1 MLSVAVMTHTV
12 ILMAMPR
19 TKATQATKATNTQT
33 SMPAQT
39 TPTTNH
45 PDWQTVSRIVYPTLD
60 QDLTMPL
67 YVIEWTRPH
76 MGEGTLDP
84 HKDFVSLDFDN
95 MTKSNFRNLLE
106 DTTHTRPADSNQ
118 GIFTVNGRDSLT
130 VASGRHVSLC
140 TFFNAFPA
148 GYWRRW
154 THVETVR
161 FTARAKGRG
170 TIMLFR
176 SSGRGLFEPA
186 GTIPVNSTTKFTDIT
201 ADLAMTGLMDGGFFW
216 FDAKSDTDSTLTIES
231 AAWNVPV
238 AARREHDGKLSIAI
252 TTFNRAPYC
261 LNQLKAIASDTNV
274 RSRLDTI
281 YCTDQGTDLV
291 RDQPDFAAVA
301 ADLGSQ
307 LTYIRQTNMG
317 GSGGFA
323 RGMYETVKSGT
334 SDYTLL
340 LDDDAISEPE
350 SIMRAVQFADYCT
363 RPTIVGGGMFHLDN
377 RTMLYTLGERY
388 NRASYWTQPAAGLEY
403 NHDFATQPLRD
414 SPKLHR
420 RADSDFNGWWMCLIP
435 RVIMED
441 IGLAQP
447 LFIKFDDVDYGLRA
461 QEHGYNTVCLPGVA
475 VWHQAWHAKDPSRT
489 WEGYYLY
496 RNHWICSLLHCDQ
509 PSWHFLYGMLFDD
522 AKAGVELVYSA
533 MHLHHLA
540 LRDIMR
546 GPDYIADTLPTKL
559 SEVRQARE
567 GFADAATTRNRDD
580 FPAPKAE
587 YIDHFKPRKSMIDVR
602 LQAMKAIAHAFV
614 SRGTGVNDT
623 EPDLLIPSRDASWP
637 AYTGVNSAVVT
648 SPDGDSV
655 AWLRRDSKLYRK
667 QTMRG
672 MYLAKE
678 LLKRWQGLA
687 QEYQQSDMASFQAW
701 ATVFESPENQVK

>member
-1 MLSVAVMTHTV
+1 MQSQSPA
-12 ILMAMPR
+12 PQW
-19 TKATQATKATNTQT
+19 QA
-33 SMPAQT
+33 
-39 TPTTNH
+39 
-45 PDWQTVSRIVYPTLD
+45 VSRVVYPVLD

-67 YVIEWTRPH
+67 YAIEWTRPH
-76 MGEGTLDP
+76 MGKGTLDP
-84 HKDFVSLDFDN
+84 HKDFVSLDFAQ
-95 MTKSNFRNLLE
+95 MTKTEFRSLLE
-106 DTTHTRPADSNQ
+106 DTAHAQPADGAHNV
-118 GIFTVNGRDSLT
+118 FRVNGRASLT
-130 VASGRHVSLC
+130 VLAGRHASLC

-154 THVETVR
+154 TSVDTVR
-161 FTARAKGRG
+161 FSARVRGRG

-186 GTIPVNSTTKFTDIT
+186 GTIDVHTPTRATTVH
-201 ADLAMTGLMDGGFFW
+201 ADLAMAGLMDGGFFW
-216 FDAKSDTDSTLTIES
+216 FDAKAGDSDDLTIED
-231 AAWNVPV
+231 AAWSVPV
-238 AARREHDGKLSIAI
+238 EARCGGDGTLSIAI

-261 LNQLKAIASDTNV
+261 LNQLRAIAADANV
-274 RSRLDTI
+274 RGRLDTI

-291 RDQPDFAAVA
+291 RDEPGFATVA
-301 ADLGSQ
+301 KDLGSQ
-307 LTYIRQTNMG
+307 LTYLRQRNMG

-323 RGMYETVKSGT
+323 RGMYETVKAGK

-435 RVIMED
+435 TQIMRE

-461 QEHGYNTVCLPGVA
+461 EDHGYHTVCLPGVA

-496 RNHWICSLLHCDQ
+496 RNHWICSLLHCTK

-546 GPDYIADTLPTKL
+546 GPDYIADTLATKL
-559 SEVRQARE
+559 GDVRKARE
-567 GFADAATTRNRDD
+567 GFPDSATTRNRDD
-580 FPAPKAE
+580 FPTPKAE
-587 YIDHFKPRKSMIDVR
+587 YIANMKPRPSMIDVR
-602 LQAMKAIAHAFV
+602 LQAMKTIAKAFI
-614 SRGTGVNDT
+614 SRGNGMRDT
-623 EPDLLIPSRDASWP
+623 QPDLLIPSRDASWP
-637 AYTGVNSAVVT
+637 AYASVNSAVVT

-655 AWLRRDSKLYRK
+655 AWLRRDSKLYRQ

-672 MYLAKE
+672 LFLAKE
-678 LLKRWQGLA
+678 LLKRWESLA
-687 QEYQQSDMASFQAW
+687 KEYQNSDMASFEAW
-701 ATVFESPENQVK
+701 AKVFEEPAKQLQ

>member
-1 MLSVAVMTHTV
+1 MQPQSSA
-12 ILMAMPR
+12 PQW
-19 TKATQATKATNTQT
+19 QA
-33 SMPAQT
+33 
-39 TPTTNH
+39 
-45 PDWQTVSRIVYPTLD
+45 VSRVVYPVLD

-67 YVIEWTRPH
+67 YAVEWTRPH

-84 HKDFVSLDFDN
+84 HKDFVSLDFAQ
-95 MTKSNFRNLLE
+95 MTKTEFRSLLE
-106 DTTHTRPADSNQ
+106 DTAHAQPADGAHNV
-118 GIFTVNGRDSLT
+118 FRVNGRASLT
-130 VASGRHVSLC
+130 VLAGRHASLC

-154 THVETVR
+154 TRVDAVQFSARVR
-161 FTARAKGRG
+161 GRG

-186 GTIPVNSTTKFTDIT
+186 GTIDVNATTRATT
-201 ADLAMTGLMDGGFFW
+201 VRAELAMTGLMDGGFFW
-216 FDAKSDTDSTLTIES
+216 FDAKAGDGDDLTIED
-231 AAWNVPV
+231 AAWSVPV
-238 AARREHDGKLSIAI
+238 EARRGGDGTLSIAI

-261 LNQLKAIASDTNV
+261 LNQLKAIAADTNV
-274 RSRLDTI
+274 RGRLDTI

-291 RDQPDFAAVA
+291 RDEPGFAAVA
-301 ADLGSQ
+301 KDLGHQ
-307 LTYIRQTNMG
+307 LTYVRQRNMG

-323 RGMYETVKSGT
+323 RGMYETVKAGK

-435 RVIMED
+435 TQIMRE

-461 QEHGYNTVCLPGVA
+461 EDHGYHTVCLPGVA

-496 RNHWICSLLHCDQ
+496 RNHWICSLLHCTK

-546 GPDYIADTLPTKL
+546 GPDYIADTLATKL
-559 SEVRQARE
+559 GDVRKARE
-567 GFADAATTRNRDD
+567 GFPDSATTRNRDD
-580 FPAPKAE
+580 FPTPKAE
-587 YIDHFKPRKSMIDVR
+587 YIANMKPRPSMIDVR
-602 LQAMKAIAHAFV
+602 LQAMKTIAKAFV
-614 SRGTGVNDT
+614 SRGNGMRDT
-623 EPDLLIPSRDASWP
+623 QPDLLIPSRDASWP
-637 AYTGVNSAVVT
+637 AYASVNSAVVT

-655 AWLRRDSKLYRK
+655 AWLRRDSKLYRQ

-672 MYLAKE
+672 LFLAKE
-678 LLKRWQGLA
+678 LLKRWERLA
-687 QEYQQSDMASFQAW
+687 KEYQNSDMASFEAW
-701 ATVFESPENQVK
+701 AKVFEDPANQLQ

>member
-1 MLSVAVMTHTV
+1 
-12 ILMAMPR
+12 MPR
-19 TKATQATKATNTQT
+19 TNPLQSQSPAPQWQA
-33 SMPAQT
+33 
-39 TPTTNH
+39 
-45 PDWQTVSRIVYPTLD
+45 VSRVVYPVLD

-67 YVIEWTRPH
+67 YAVEWTRPH

-84 HKDFVSLDFDN
+84 HKDFVSLDFAQ
-95 MTKSNFRNLLE
+95 MTKTEFRSLLE
-106 DTTHTRPADSNQ
+106 DTAHAQPADGAHNV
-118 GIFTVNGRDSLT
+118 FRVNGRASLT
-130 VASGRHVSLC
+130 VLAGRHASLC

-154 THVETVR
+154 TRVDAVQFSARVR
-161 FTARAKGRG
+161 GRG

-186 GTIPVNSTTKFTDIT
+186 GTIDVNAPTRATTVR
-201 ADLAMTGLMDGGFFW
+201 AELAMTGLMDGGFFW
-216 FDAKSDTDSTLTIES
+216 FDAKAGDGDDLTIED
-231 AAWNVPV
+231 AAWSVPV
-238 AARREHDGKLSIAI
+238 EARRGSDGTLSIAI

-261 LNQLKAIASDTNV
+261 LNQLKAIAADANV
-274 RSRLDTI
+274 RGRLDTI

-291 RDQPDFAAVA
+291 RDEPGFAAVA
-301 ADLGSQ
+301 KDLGSQ
-307 LTYIRQTNMG
+307 LTYVRQRNMG

-323 RGMYETVKSGT
+323 RGMYETVKAGK

-435 RVIMED
+435 TQIMRE

-461 QEHGYNTVCLPGVA
+461 EDHGYHTVCLPGVA

-496 RNHWICSLLHCDQ
+496 RNHWICSLLHCTK

-546 GPDYIADTLPTKL
+546 GPDYIADTLATKL
-559 SEVRQARE
+559 GDVRKARE
-567 GFADAATTRNRDD
+567 GFPDSATTRNRDD
-580 FPAPKAE
+580 FPTPKAE
-587 YIDHFKPRKSMIDVR
+587 YIANMKPRPSMIDVR
-602 LQAMKAIAHAFV
+602 LQAMKTIAKAFV
-614 SRGTGVNDT
+614 SRGNGMRDT
-623 EPDLLIPSRDASWP
+623 QPDLLIPSRDASWP
-637 AYTGVNSAVVT
+637 AYAGVNSAVVT

-655 AWLRRDSKLYRK
+655 AWLRRDSKLYRQ

-672 MYLAKE
+672 LFLAKE
-678 LLKRWQGLA
+678 LLKRWESLA
-687 QEYQQSDMASFQAW
+687 KEYQNSDMASFEAW
-701 ATVFESPENQVK
+701 AKVFEDPANQLQ

>member
-1 MLSVAVMTHTV
+1 MQSQSPA
-12 ILMAMPR
+12 PQW
-19 TKATQATKATNTQT
+19 QA
-33 SMPAQT
+33 
-39 TPTTNH
+39 
-45 PDWQTVSRIVYPTLD
+45 VSRVVYPVLD

-67 YVIEWTRPH
+67 YAVEWTRPH

-84 HKDFVSLDFDN
+84 HKDFVSLDFAQ
-95 MTKSNFRNLLE
+95 MTKTEFRSLLE
-106 DTTHTRPADSNQ
+106 DTAHAQPADGAHNV
-118 GIFTVNGRDSLT
+118 FRVNGRASLT
-130 VASGRHVSLC
+130 VLAGRHASLC

-154 THVETVR
+154 TRVDAVQFSARVR
-161 FTARAKGRG
+161 GRG

-186 GTIPVNSTTKFTDIT
+186 GTIDVNAPTRATTVR
-201 ADLAMTGLMDGGFFW
+201 AELAMTGLMDGGFFW
-216 FDAKSDTDSTLTIES
+216 FDAKAGDGDDLTIED
-231 AAWNVPV
+231 AAWSVPV
-238 AARREHDGKLSIAI
+238 AARRGGDGTLSIAI

-261 LNQLKAIASDTNV
+261 LNQLKAIAGEANV
-274 RSRLDTI
+274 RGRLDTI

-291 RDQPDFAAVA
+291 RDQPDFTAVA
-301 ADLGSQ
+301 KDLGSQ
-307 LTYIRQTNMG
+307 LTYVRQRNMG

-323 RGMYETVKSGT
+323 RGMYETVKAGK

-435 RVIMED
+435 TQIMRE

-461 QEHGYNTVCLPGVA
+461 EDHGYHTVCLPGVA

-496 RNHWICSLLHCDQ
+496 RNHWICSLLHCTK

-546 GPDYIADTLPTKL
+546 GPDYIADTLATKL
-559 SEVRQARE
+559 GDVRKARE
-567 GFADAATTRNRDD
+567 GFPDSETTRNRDD

-587 YIDHFKPRKSMIDVR
+587 YIANMKPRPSMIDVR
-602 LQAMKAIAHAFV
+602 LQAMKTIAKAFV
-614 SRGTGVNDT
+614 SRGNGMRDT
-623 EPDLLIPSRDASWP
+623 QPDLLIPSRDASWP
-637 AYTGVNSAVVT
+637 AYAGVNSAVVT

-655 AWLRRDSKLYRK
+655 AWLRRDSKLYRQ

-672 MYLAKE
+672 LFLAKE
-678 LLKRWQGLA
+678 LLKRWESLA
-687 QEYQQSDMASFQAW
+687 KEYQNSDMASFEAW
-701 ATVFESPENQVK
+701 AKVFEDPANQLQ

>member
-1 MLSVAVMTHTV
+1 
-12 ILMAMPR
+12 MPR
-19 TKATQATKATNTQT
+19 TNPLQSQSSAPQWQA
-33 SMPAQT
+33 
-39 TPTTNH
+39 
-45 PDWQTVSRIVYPTLD
+45 VSRVVYPVLD

-67 YVIEWTRPH
+67 YAVEWTRPH

-84 HKDFVSLDFDN
+84 HKDFVSLDFAQ
-95 MTKSNFRNLLE
+95 MTKTEFRSLLE
-106 DTTHTRPADSNQ
+106 DTAHAQPADGAHNV
-118 GIFTVNGRDSLT
+118 FRVNGRASLT
-130 VASGRHVSLC
+130 VLAGRHASLC

-154 THVETVR
+154 TRVDAVQFSARVR
-161 FTARAKGRG
+161 GRG

-186 GTIPVNSTTKFTDIT
+186 GTIDVNAPTRATTVRAELD
-201 ADLAMTGLMDGGFFW
+201 MTGLMDGGFFW
-216 FDAKSDTDSTLTIES
+216 FDAKAGDGDDLTIED
-231 AAWNVPV
+231 AAWSVPV
-238 AARREHDGKLSIAI
+238 EARRGGDGTLSIAI

-261 LNQLKAIASDTNV
+261 LNQLKAIAADTNV
-274 RSRLDTI
+274 RGRLDTI

-291 RDQPDFAAVA
+291 RDEPGFATVA
-301 ADLGSQ
+301 KDLGSQ
-307 LTYIRQTNMG
+307 LTYVRQRNMG

-323 RGMYETVKSGT
+323 RGMYETVKAGK

-435 RVIMED
+435 TQIMRE

-461 QEHGYNTVCLPGVA
+461 EDHGYHTVCLPGVA

-496 RNHWICSLLHCDQ
+496 RNHWICSLLHCTK

-546 GPDYIADTLPTKL
+546 GPDYIADTLATKL
-559 SEVRQARE
+559 GDVRKARE
-567 GFADAATTRNRDD
+567 GFPDSATTRNRDD
-580 FPAPKAE
+580 FPTPKAE
-587 YIDHFKPRKSMIDVR
+587 YIANMKPRPSMIDVR
-602 LQAMKAIAHAFV
+602 LQAMKTIAKAFV
-614 SRGTGVNDT
+614 SRGNGMRDT
-623 EPDLLIPSRDASWP
+623 QPDLLIPSRDASWP
-637 AYTGVNSAVVT
+637 AYAGVNSAVVT

-655 AWLRRDSKLYRK
+655 AWLRRDSKLYRQ

-672 MYLAKE
+672 LFLAKE
-678 LLKRWQGLA
+678 LLKRWESLA
-687 QEYQQSDMASFQAW
+687 KEYQNSDMASFEAW
-701 ATVFESPENQVK
+701 AKVFEDPANQLR

>member
-1 MLSVAVMTHTV
+1 
-12 ILMAMPR
+12 MPR
-19 TKATQATKATNTQT
+19 TNPLQSQSPAPQWQA
-33 SMPAQT
+33 
-39 TPTTNH
+39 
-45 PDWQTVSRIVYPTLD
+45 VSRVVYPVLD

-67 YVIEWTRPH
+67 YAVEWTRPH

-84 HKDFVSLDFDN
+84 HKDFVSLDFAQ
-95 MTKSNFRNLLE
+95 MTKTEFRSLLE
-106 DTTHTRPADSNQ
+106 DTAHAQPADGAHNV
-118 GIFTVNGRDSLT
+118 FRVNGRASLT
-130 VASGRHVSLC
+130 VLAGRHASLC

-154 THVETVR
+154 TRVDAVQFSARVR
-161 FTARAKGRG
+161 GRG

-186 GTIPVNSTTKFTDIT
+186 GTIDVNAPTRATTVR
-201 ADLAMTGLMDGGFFW
+201 AELAMTGLMDGGFFW
-216 FDAKSDTDSTLTIES
+216 FDAKAGDSDDLTIED
-231 AAWNVPV
+231 AAWSVPV
-238 AARREHDGKLSIAI
+238 EARRGSDGTLSIAI

-261 LNQLKAIASDTNV
+261 LNQLKAIAADANV
-274 RSRLDTI
+274 RGRLDTI

-291 RDQPDFAAVA
+291 RDEPGFAAVA
-301 ADLGSQ
+301 KDLGSQ
-307 LTYIRQTNMG
+307 LTYVRQRNMG

-323 RGMYETVKSGT
+323 RGMYETVKAGK

-435 RVIMED
+435 TQIMRE

-461 QEHGYNTVCLPGVA
+461 EDHGYHTVCLPGVA

-496 RNHWICSLLHCDQ
+496 RNHWICSLLHCTK

-546 GPDYIADTLPTKL
+546 GPDYIADTLATKL
-559 SEVRQARE
+559 GDVRKARE
-567 GFADAATTRNRDD
+567 GFPDSATTRNRDD
-580 FPAPKAE
+580 FPTPKAE
-587 YIDHFKPRKSMIDVR
+587 YIANMKPRPSMIDVR
-602 LQAMKAIAHAFV
+602 LQAMKTIAKAFV
-614 SRGTGVNDT
+614 SRGNGMRDT
-623 EPDLLIPSRDASWP
+623 QPDLLIPSRDASWP
-637 AYTGVNSAVVT
+637 AYAGVNSAVVT

-655 AWLRRDSKLYRK
+655 AWLRRDSKLYRQ

-672 MYLAKE
+672 LFLAKE
-678 LLKRWQGLA
+678 LLKRWESLA
-687 QEYQQSDMASFQAW
+687 KEYQNSDMASFEAW
-701 ATVFESPENQVK
+701 AKVFEDPANQLQ

>member
-1 MLSVAVMTHTV
+1 
-12 ILMAMPR
+12 MPR
-19 TKATQATKATNTQT
+19 TNPLQSQSSAPQWQA
-33 SMPAQT
+33 
-39 TPTTNH
+39 
-45 PDWQTVSRIVYPTLD
+45 VSRVVYPVLD

-67 YVIEWTRPH
+67 YAIEWTRPH

-84 HKDFVSLDFDN
+84 HKDFVSLDFAQ
-95 MTKSNFRNLLE
+95 MTKTEFRSLLE
-106 DTTHTRPADSNQ
+106 DTAHAQPADGAHNV
-118 GIFTVNGRDSLT
+118 FRVNGRASLT
-130 VASGRHVSLC
+130 VLAGRHASLC

-154 THVETVR
+154 TRVDAVQFSARVR
-161 FTARAKGRG
+161 GRG

-186 GTIPVNSTTKFTDIT
+186 GTIDVNAPTRATTVR
-201 ADLAMTGLMDGGFFW
+201 AELAMTGLMDGGFFW
-216 FDAKSDTDSTLTIES
+216 FDAKASDGDDLTIED
-231 AAWNVPV
+231 AAWSVPV
-238 AARREHDGKLSIAI
+238 EARRGSDGTLSIAI

-261 LNQLKAIASDTNV
+261 LNQLKAIAADANV
-274 RSRLDTI
+274 RGRLDTI

-291 RDQPDFAAVA
+291 RDEPGFAAVA
-301 ADLGSQ
+301 KDLGSQ
-307 LTYIRQTNMG
+307 LTYVRQRNMG

-323 RGMYETVKSGT
+323 RGMYETVKAGK

-435 RVIMED
+435 TQIMRE
-441 IGLAQP
+441 IGLSQP

-461 QEHGYNTVCLPGVA
+461 EDHGYHTVCLPGVA

-496 RNHWICSLLHCDQ
+496 RNHWICSLLHCTK

-546 GPDYIADTLPTKL
+546 GPDYIADTLATKL
-559 SEVRQARE
+559 GDVRKARE
-567 GFADAATTRNRDD
+567 GFPDSATTRNRDD
-580 FPAPKAE
+580 FPTPKAE
-587 YIDHFKPRKSMIDVR
+587 YIANMKPRPSMIDVR
-602 LQAMKAIAHAFV
+602 LQAMKTIAKAFV
-614 SRGTGVNDT
+614 SRGNGMRDT
-623 EPDLLIPSRDASWP
+623 QPDLLIPSRDASWP
-637 AYTGVNSAVVT
+637 AYAGVNSAVVT

-655 AWLRRDSKLYRK
+655 AWLRRDSKLYRQ

-672 MYLAKE
+672 LFLAKE
-678 LLKRWQGLA
+678 LLKRWESLA
-687 QEYQQSDMASFQAW
+687 KEYQNSDMASFEAW
-701 ATVFESPENQVK
+701 AKVFEDPANQLQ

>member
-1 MLSVAVMTHTV
+1 
-12 ILMAMPR
+12 MPR
-19 TKATQATKATNTQT
+19 TNPLQSQSPAPQWQA
-33 SMPAQT
+33 
-39 TPTTNH
+39 
-45 PDWQTVSRIVYPTLD
+45 VSRVVYPVLD

-67 YVIEWTRPH
+67 YAVEWTRPH

-84 HKDFVSLDFDN
+84 HKDFVSLDFAQ
-95 MTKSNFRNLLE
+95 MTKTEFRSLLE
-106 DTTHTRPADSNQ
+106 DTAHAQPADGAHNV
-118 GIFTVNGRDSLT
+118 FRVNGRASLT
-130 VASGRHVSLC
+130 VLAGRHASLC

-154 THVETVR
+154 TRVDAVQFSARVR
-161 FTARAKGRG
+161 GRG

-186 GTIPVNSTTKFTDIT
+186 GTIDVNAPTRATTVR
-201 ADLAMTGLMDGGFFW
+201 AELAMTGLMDGGFFW
-216 FDAKSDTDSTLTIES
+216 FDAKAGDGDDLTIED
-231 AAWNVPV
+231 AAWSVPV
-238 AARREHDGKLSIAI
+238 EARRGSDGTLSIAI

-261 LNQLKAIASDTNV
+261 LNQLKAIAADANV
-274 RSRLDTI
+274 RGRLDTI

-291 RDQPDFAAVA
+291 RDEPDFTAVA
-301 ADLGSQ
+301 KDLGSQ
-307 LTYIRQTNMG
+307 LTYVRQRNMG

-323 RGMYETVKSGT
+323 RGMYETVKAGK

-435 RVIMED
+435 TQIMRE

-461 QEHGYNTVCLPGVA
+461 EDHGYHTVCLPGVA

-496 RNHWICSLLHCDQ
+496 RNHWICSLLHCTK

-546 GPDYIADTLPTKL
+546 GPDYIADTLVTKL
-559 SEVRQARE
+559 GDVRKARE
-567 GFADAATTRNRDD
+567 GFPDSATTRNRDD
-580 FPAPKAE
+580 FPTPKAE
-587 YIDHFKPRKSMIDVR
+587 YIANMKPRPSTIDVR
-602 LQAMKAIAHAFV
+602 LQAMKTIAKAFV
-614 SRGTGVNDT
+614 SRGNGMRDT
-623 EPDLLIPSRDASWP
+623 QPDLLIPSRDASWP
-637 AYTGVNSAVVT
+637 AYAGVNSAVVT

-655 AWLRRDSKLYRK
+655 AWLRRDSKLYRQ

-672 MYLAKE
+672 LFLAKE
-678 LLKRWQGLA
+678 LLKRWESLA
-687 QEYQQSDMASFQAW
+687 KEYQNSDMASFEAW
-701 ATVFESPENQVK
+701 AKVFEDPANQLHGQARRASRRWMNAAMSCR

>member
-1 MLSVAVMTHTV
+1 MQSQSSA
-12 ILMAMPR
+12 PQW
-19 TKATQATKATNTQT
+19 QA
-33 SMPAQT
+33 
-39 TPTTNH
+39 
-45 PDWQTVSRIVYPTLD
+45 VSRVVYPVLD

-67 YVIEWTRPH
+67 YAIEWTRPH

-84 HKDFVSLDFDN
+84 HKDFVSLDFAQ
-95 MTKSNFRNLLE
+95 MTKTEFRSLLE
-106 DTTHTRPADSNQ
+106 DTAHAQPADGAHNV
-118 GIFTVNGRDSLT
+118 FRVNGRASLT
-130 VASGRHVSLC
+130 VLAGRHASLC

-154 THVETVR
+154 TRVDAVQFSARVR
-161 FTARAKGRG
+161 GRG

-186 GTIPVNSTTKFTDIT
+186 GTIDVNAPTRATTVR
-201 ADLAMTGLMDGGFFW
+201 AELAMTGLMDGGFFW
-216 FDAKSDTDSTLTIES
+216 FDAKAGDGDDLTIED
-231 AAWNVPV
+231 AAWSVPV
-238 AARREHDGKLSIAI
+238 EARRGSDGTLSIAI

-261 LNQLKAIASDTNV
+261 LNQLKAIAADANV
-274 RSRLDTI
+274 RGRLDTI

-291 RDQPDFAAVA
+291 RDEPGFAAVA
-301 ADLGSQ
+301 KDLGSQ
-307 LTYIRQTNMG
+307 LTYVRQRNMG

-323 RGMYETVKSGT
+323 RGMYETVKAGK

-435 RVIMED
+435 TQIMRE

-461 QEHGYNTVCLPGVA
+461 EDHGYHTVCLPGVA

-496 RNHWICSLLHCDQ
+496 RNHWICSLLHCTK

-546 GPDYIADTLPTKL
+546 GPDYIADTLVTKL
-559 SEVRQARE
+559 GDVRKARE
-567 GFADAATTRNRDD
+567 GFPDSATTRNRDD
-580 FPAPKAE
+580 FPTPKAE
-587 YIDHFKPRKSMIDVR
+587 YIANMKPRPSTIDVR
-602 LQAMKAIAHAFV
+602 LQAMKTIAKAFV
-614 SRGTGVNDT
+614 SRGNGMRDT
-623 EPDLLIPSRDASWP
+623 QPDLLIPSRDASWP
-637 AYTGVNSAVVT
+637 AYAGVNSAVVT

-655 AWLRRDSKLYRK
+655 AWLRRDSKLYRQ

-672 MYLAKE
+672 LFLAKE
-678 LLKRWQGLA
+678 LLKRWESLA
-687 QEYQQSDMASFQAW
+687 KEYQNSDMASFEAW
-701 ATVFESPENQVK
+701 AKVFEDPANQLQ

>member
-1 MLSVAVMTHTV
+1 MSRCRYTGAYAENESFAIPVTR
-12 ILMAMPR
+12 PQW
-19 TKATQATKATNTQT
+19 QA
-33 SMPAQT
+33 
-39 TPTTNH
+39 
-45 PDWQTVSRIVYPTLD
+45 VSRVVYPVLD

-67 YVIEWTRPH
+67 YAIEWTRPH

-84 HKDFVSLDFDN
+84 HKDFVSLDFAQ
-95 MTKSNFRNLLE
+95 MTKTEFRSLLE
-106 DTTHTRPADSNQ
+106 DTAHAQPADGAHNV
-118 GIFTVNGRDSLT
+118 FRVNGRASLT
-130 VASGRHVSLC
+130 VLAGRHASLC

-154 THVETVR
+154 TSVDTVR
-161 FTARAKGRG
+161 FSARVRGRG

-186 GTIPVNSTTKFTDIT
+186 GTIDVHTPTRATTVH

-216 FDAKSDTDSTLTIES
+216 FDAKAGDSDDLTIED
-231 AAWNVPV
+231 AAWSVPV
-238 AARREHDGKLSIAI
+238 EARCGGDGTLSIAI

-261 LNQLKAIASDTNV
+261 LNQLRAIAADANV
-274 RSRLDTI
+274 RGRLDTI

-291 RDQPDFAAVA
+291 RDEPGFATVA
-301 ADLGSQ
+301 KDLGSQ
-307 LTYIRQTNMG
+307 LTYLRQRNMG

-323 RGMYETVKSGT
+323 RGMYETVKAGK

-435 RVIMED
+435 TQIMRE

-461 QEHGYNTVCLPGVA
+461 EDHGYHTVCLPGVA

-496 RNHWICSLLHCDQ
+496 RNHWICSLLHCTK

-546 GPDYIADTLPTKL
+546 GPDYIADTLATKL
-559 SEVRQARE
+559 GDVRKARE
-567 GFADAATTRNRDD
+567 GFPDSATTRNRDD
-580 FPAPKAE
+580 FPTPKAE
-587 YIDHFKPRKSMIDVR
+587 YIANMKPRPSMIDVR
-602 LQAMKAIAHAFV
+602 LQAMKTIAKALFHVETACA
-614 SRGTGVNDT
+614 T
-623 EPDLLIPSRDASWP
+623 PSR
-637 AYTGVNSAVVT
+637 TC
-648 SPDGDSV
+648 
-655 AWLRRDSKLYRK
+655 
-667 QTMRG
+667 
-672 MYLAKE
+672 
-678 LLKRWQGLA
+678 
-687 QEYQQSDMASFQAW
+687 
-701 ATVFESPENQVK
+701 

>member
-1 MLSVAVMTHTV
+1 
-12 ILMAMPR
+12 MPR
-19 TKATQATKATNTQT
+19 TNPLQSQSPAPQWQA
-33 SMPAQT
+33 
-39 TPTTNH
+39 
-45 PDWQTVSRIVYPTLD
+45 VSRVVYPVLD

-67 YVIEWTRPH
+67 YAVEWTRPH

-84 HKDFVSLDFDN
+84 HKDFVSLDFAQ
-95 MTKSNFRNLLE
+95 MTKTEFRSLLE
-106 DTTHTRPADSNQ
+106 DTAHAQPADGAHNV
-118 GIFTVNGRDSLT
+118 FRVNGRASLT
-130 VASGRHVSLC
+130 VLAGRHASLC

-154 THVETVR
+154 TRVDAVQFSARVR
-161 FTARAKGRG
+161 GRG

-186 GTIPVNSTTKFTDIT
+186 GTIDVNAPTRATTVR
-201 ADLAMTGLMDGGFFW
+201 AELAMTGLMDGGFFW
-216 FDAKSDTDSTLTIES
+216 FDAKAGDGDDLTIED
-231 AAWNVPV
+231 AAWSVPV
-238 AARREHDGKLSIAI
+238 EARRGSDGTLSIAI

-261 LNQLKAIASDTNV
+261 LNQLKAIAADANV
-274 RSRLDTI
+274 RGRLDTI

-291 RDQPDFAAVA
+291 RDEPDFTAVA
-301 ADLGSQ
+301 KDLGSQ
-307 LTYIRQTNMG
+307 LTYVRQRNMG

-323 RGMYETVKSGT
+323 RGMYETVKAGK

-435 RVIMED
+435 TQIMRE

-461 QEHGYNTVCLPGVA
+461 EDHGYHTVCLPGVA

-496 RNHWICSLLHCDQ
+496 RNHWICSLLHCTK

-546 GPDYIADTLPTKL
+546 GPDYIADTLVTKL
-559 SEVRQARE
+559 GDVRKARE
-567 GFADAATTRNRDD
+567 GFPDSATTRNRDD
-580 FPAPKAE
+580 FPTPKAE
-587 YIDHFKPRKSMIDVR
+587 YIANMKPRPSTIDVR
-602 LQAMKAIAHAFV
+602 LQAMKTIAKAFV
-614 SRGTGVNDT
+614 SRGNGMRDT
-623 EPDLLIPSRDASWP
+623 QPDLLIPSRDASWP
-637 AYTGVNSAVVT
+637 AYAGVNSAVVT

-655 AWLRRDSKLYRK
+655 AWLRRDSKLYRQ

-672 MYLAKE
+672 LFLAKE
-678 LLKRWQGLA
+678 LLKRWESLA
-687 QEYQQSDMASFQAW
+687 KEYQNSDMASFEAW
-701 ATVFESPENQVK
+701 AKVFEDPANQLQ

>member
-1 MLSVAVMTHTV
+1 
-12 ILMAMPR
+12 MPR
-19 TKATQATKATNTQT
+19 TNPLQSQSSAPQWQA
-33 SMPAQT
+33 
-39 TPTTNH
+39 
-45 PDWQTVSRIVYPTLD
+45 VSRVVYPVLD

-67 YVIEWTRPH
+67 YAVEWTRPH

-84 HKDFVSLDFDN
+84 HKDFVSLDFAQ
-95 MTKSNFRNLLE
+95 MTKTEFRSLLE
-106 DTTHTRPADSNQ
+106 DTAHAQPADGAHNV
-118 GIFTVNGRDSLT
+118 FRVNGRASLT
-130 VASGRHVSLC
+130 VLAGRHASLC

-154 THVETVR
+154 TCVDAVQFSARVR
-161 FTARAKGRG
+161 GRG

-186 GTIPVNSTTKFTDIT
+186 GTIDVNAPTRATTVR
-201 ADLAMTGLMDGGFFW
+201 AELAMTGLMDGGFFW
-216 FDAKSDTDSTLTIES
+216 FDAKAGDGDDLTIED
-231 AAWNVPV
+231 AAWSVPV
-238 AARREHDGKLSIAI
+238 EARRGGDGTLSIAI

-261 LNQLKAIASDTNV
+261 LNQLKAIAADTNV
-274 RSRLDTI
+274 RGRLDTI

-291 RDQPDFAAVA
+291 RDEPGFAAVA
-301 ADLGSQ
+301 KDLGHQ
-307 LTYIRQTNMG
+307 LTYVRQRNMG

-323 RGMYETVKSGT
+323 RGMYETVKAGK

-435 RVIMED
+435 TQIMRE

-461 QEHGYNTVCLPGVA
+461 EDHGYHTVCLPGVA

-496 RNHWICSLLHCDQ
+496 RNHWICSLLHCTK

-546 GPDYIADTLPTKL
+546 GPDYIADTLATKL
-559 SEVRQARE
+559 GDVRKARE
-567 GFADAATTRNRDD
+567 GFPDSETTRNRDD
-580 FPAPKAE
+580 FPTPKAE
-587 YIDHFKPRKSMIDVR
+587 YIANMKPRPSMIDVR
-602 LQAMKAIAHAFV
+602 LQAMKTIAKAFV
-614 SRGTGVNDT
+614 SRGNGMRDT
-623 EPDLLIPSRDASWP
+623 QPDLLIPSRDASWP
-637 AYTGVNSAVVT
+637 AYAGVNSAVVT

-655 AWLRRDSKLYRK
+655 AWLRRDSKLYRQ

-672 MYLAKE
+672 LFLAKE
-678 LLKRWQGLA
+678 LLKRWESLA
-687 QEYQQSDMASFQAW
+687 KEYQNSDMASFEAW
-701 ATVFESPENQVK
+701 AKVFEDPANQLQ

>member
-1 MLSVAVMTHTV
+1 MQSQSPA
-12 ILMAMPR
+12 PQW
-19 TKATQATKATNTQT
+19 QA
-33 SMPAQT
+33 
-39 TPTTNH
+39 
-45 PDWQTVSRIVYPTLD
+45 VSRVVYPVLD

-67 YVIEWTRPH
+67 YAVEWTRPH

-84 HKDFVSLDFDN
+84 HKDFVSLDFAQ
-95 MTKSNFRNLLE
+95 MTKTEFRSLLE
-106 DTTHTRPADSNQ
+106 DTAHAQPADDAHNV
-118 GIFTVNGRDSLT
+118 FRVNGRASLT
-130 VASGRHVSLC
+130 VLAGRHASLC

-154 THVETVR
+154 TRVDAVQFSARVR
-161 FTARAKGRG
+161 GRG

-186 GTIPVNSTTKFTDIT
+186 GTIDVNAPTRATTVR
-201 ADLAMTGLMDGGFFW
+201 AELAMTGLMDGGFFW
-216 FDAKSDTDSTLTIES
+216 FDAKAGDGDDLTIED
-231 AAWNVPV
+231 AAWSVPV
-238 AARREHDGKLSIAI
+238 EARRGSDGTLSIAI

-261 LNQLKAIASDTNV
+261 LNQLKAIAADANV
-274 RSRLDTI
+274 RGRLDTI

-291 RDQPDFAAVA
+291 RDEPDFTAVA
-301 ADLGSQ
+301 KDLGSQ
-307 LTYIRQTNMG
+307 LTYVRQRNMG

-323 RGMYETVKSGT
+323 RGMYETVKAGK

-435 RVIMED
+435 TQIMRE

-461 QEHGYNTVCLPGVA
+461 EDHGYHTVCLPGVA

-496 RNHWICSLLHCDQ
+496 RNHWICSLLHCTK

-546 GPDYIADTLPTKL
+546 GPDYIADTLVTKL
-559 SEVRQARE
+559 GDVRKARE
-567 GFADAATTRNRDD
+567 GFPDSATTRNRDD
-580 FPAPKAE
+580 FPTPKAE
-587 YIDHFKPRKSMIDVR
+587 YIANMKPRPSTIDVR
-602 LQAMKAIAHAFV
+602 LQAMKTIAKAFV
-614 SRGTGVNDT
+614 SRGNGMRDT
-623 EPDLLIPSRDASWP
+623 QPDLLIPSRDASWP
-637 AYTGVNSAVVT
+637 AYAGVNSAVVT

-655 AWLRRDSKLYRK
+655 AWLRRDSKLYRQ

-672 MYLAKE
+672 LFLAKE
-678 LLKRWQGLA
+678 LLKRWESLA
-687 QEYQQSDMASFQAW
+687 KEYQNSDMASFEAW
-701 ATVFESPENQVK
+701 AKVFEDPANQLR

>member
-1 MLSVAVMTHTV
+1 MQSQSPA
-12 ILMAMPR
+12 PQW
-19 TKATQATKATNTQT
+19 QA
-33 SMPAQT
+33 
-39 TPTTNH
+39 
-45 PDWQTVSRIVYPTLD
+45 VSRVVYPVLD

-67 YVIEWTRPH
+67 YAVEWTRPH

-84 HKDFVSLDFDN
+84 HKDFVSLDFAQ
-95 MTKSNFRNLLE
+95 MTKTEFRSLLE
-106 DTTHTRPADSNQ
+106 DTAHAQPADGAHNV
-118 GIFTVNGRDSLT
+118 FRVNGRASLT
-130 VASGRHVSLC
+130 VLAGRHASLC

-154 THVETVR
+154 TRVDAVQFSARVR
-161 FTARAKGRG
+161 GRG

-186 GTIPVNSTTKFTDIT
+186 GTIDVNAPTRATTVR
-201 ADLAMTGLMDGGFFW
+201 AELAMTGLMDGGFFW
-216 FDAKSDTDSTLTIES
+216 FDAKAGDGDDLTIED
-231 AAWNVPV
+231 AAWSVPV
-238 AARREHDGKLSIAI
+238 EARRGSDGTLSIAI

-261 LNQLKAIASDTNV
+261 LNQLKAIAADANV
-274 RSRLDTI
+274 RGRLDTI

-291 RDQPDFAAVA
+291 RDEPGFAAVA
-301 ADLGSQ
+301 KDLGSQ
-307 LTYIRQTNMG
+307 LTYVRQRNMG

-323 RGMYETVKSGT
+323 RGMYETVKAGK

-435 RVIMED
+435 TQIMRE

-461 QEHGYNTVCLPGVA
+461 EDHGYHTVCLPGVA

-496 RNHWICSLLHCDQ
+496 RNHWICSLLHCTK

-546 GPDYIADTLPTKL
+546 GPDYIADTLATKL
-559 SEVRQARE
+559 GDVRKARE
-567 GFADAATTRNRDD
+567 GFPDSATTRNRDD
-580 FPAPKAE
+580 FPTPKAE
-587 YIDHFKPRKSMIDVR
+587 YIANMKPRPSTIDVR
-602 LQAMKAIAHAFV
+602 LQAMKTIAKAFV
-614 SRGTGVNDT
+614 SRGNGMRDT
-623 EPDLLIPSRDASWP
+623 QPDLLIPSRDASWP
-637 AYTGVNSAVVT
+637 AYAGVNSAVVT

-655 AWLRRDSKLYRK
+655 AWLRRDSKLYRQ

-672 MYLAKE
+672 LFLAKE
-678 LLKRWQGLA
+678 LLKRWESLA
-687 QEYQQSDMASFQAW
+687 KEYQNSDMASFEAW
-701 ATVFESPENQVK
+701 AKVFEDPANQLQ

>member
-1 MLSVAVMTHTV
+1 
-12 ILMAMPR
+12 MPR
-19 TKATQATKATNTQT
+19 TNPLQSQPSA
-33 SMPAQT
+33 AQ
-39 TPTTNH
+39 
-45 PDWQTVSRIVYPTLD
+45 WETVSRVVYPVLD

-67 YVIEWTRPH
+67 YAVEWTRPH

-84 HKDFVSLDFDN
+84 HKDFVSLDFAQ
-95 MTKSNFRNLLE
+95 MTKTEFRSLLE
-106 DTTHTRPADSNQ
+106 DTAHAQPADGAHNV
-118 GIFTVNGRDSLT
+118 FRVNGRASLT
-130 VASGRHVSLC
+130 VLAGRHASLC

-154 THVETVR
+154 TRVDAVQFSARVR
-161 FTARAKGRG
+161 GRG

-186 GTIPVNSTTKFTDIT
+186 GTIDVNAPTRATTVR
-201 ADLAMTGLMDGGFFW
+201 AELAMTGLMDGGFFW
-216 FDAKSDTDSTLTIES
+216 FDAKAGDGDDLTIED
-231 AAWNVPV
+231 AAWSVPV
-238 AARREHDGKLSIAI
+238 EARRGSDGTLSIAI

-261 LNQLKAIASDTNV
+261 LNQLKAIAADANV
-274 RSRLDTI
+274 RGRLDTI

-291 RDQPDFAAVA
+291 RDEPGFAAVA
-301 ADLGSQ
+301 KDLGSQ
-307 LTYIRQTNMG
+307 LTYVRQRNMG

-323 RGMYETVKSGT
+323 RGMYETVKAGK

-435 RVIMED
+435 TQIMRE

-461 QEHGYNTVCLPGVA
+461 EDHGYHTVCLPGVA

-496 RNHWICSLLHCDQ
+496 RNHWICSLLHCTK

-546 GPDYIADTLPTKL
+546 GPDYIADTLVTKL
-559 SEVRQARE
+559 GDVRKARE
-567 GFADAATTRNRDD
+567 GFPDSATTRNRDD
-580 FPAPKAE
+580 FPTPKAE
-587 YIDHFKPRKSMIDVR
+587 YIANMKPRPSTIDVR
-602 LQAMKAIAHAFV
+602 LQAMKTIAKAFV
-614 SRGTGVNDT
+614 SRGNGMRDT
-623 EPDLLIPSRDASWP
+623 QPDLLIPSRDASWP
-637 AYTGVNSAVVT
+637 AYAGVNSAVVT

-655 AWLRRDSKLYRK
+655 AWLRRDSKLYRQ

-672 MYLAKE
+672 LFLAKE
-678 LLKRWQGLA
+678 LLKRWESLA
-687 QEYQQSDMASFQAW
+687 KEYQNSDMASFEAW
-701 ATVFESPENQVK
+701 AKVFEDPANQLQ

>member
-1 MLSVAVMTHTV
+1 LQSQSSA
-12 ILMAMPR
+12 PQW
-19 TKATQATKATNTQT
+19 QA
-33 SMPAQT
+33 
-39 TPTTNH
+39 
-45 PDWQTVSRIVYPTLD
+45 VSRVVYPVLD

-67 YVIEWTRPH
+67 YAIEWTRPH

-84 HKDFVSLDFDN
+84 HKDFVSLDFAQ
-95 MTKSNFRNLLE
+95 MTKTEFRSLLE
-106 DTTHTRPADSNQ
+106 DTAHAQPADGAHNV
-118 GIFTVNGRDSLT
+118 FRVNGRASLT
-130 VASGRHVSLC
+130 VLAGRHASLC

-154 THVETVR
+154 TRVDAVQFSARVR
-161 FTARAKGRG
+161 GRG

-186 GTIPVNSTTKFTDIT
+186 GTIDVNAPTRATTVR
-201 ADLAMTGLMDGGFFW
+201 AELAMTGLMDGGFFW
-216 FDAKSDTDSTLTIES
+216 FDAKAGDSDDLTIED
-231 AAWNVPV
+231 AAWSVPV
-238 AARREHDGKLSIAI
+238 EARRGSNGTLSIAI

-261 LNQLKAIASDTNV
+261 LNQLKAIAADANV
-274 RSRLDTI
+274 RGRLDTI

-291 RDQPDFAAVA
+291 RDEPGFAAVA
-301 ADLGSQ
+301 KDLGHQ
-307 LTYIRQTNMG
+307 LTYVRQRNMG

-323 RGMYETVKSGT
+323 RGMYETVKAGK

-435 RVIMED
+435 TQIMRE

-461 QEHGYNTVCLPGVA
+461 EDHGYHTVCLPGVA

-496 RNHWICSLLHCDQ
+496 RNHWICSLLHCTK

-546 GPDYIADTLPTKL
+546 GPDYIADTLATKL
-559 SEVRQARE
+559 GDVRKARE
-567 GFADAATTRNRDD
+567 GFPDSETTRNRDD
-580 FPAPKAE
+580 FPTPKAE
-587 YIDHFKPRKSMIDVR
+587 YIANMKPRPSMIDVR
-602 LQAMKAIAHAFV
+602 LQAMKTIAKAFV
-614 SRGTGVNDT
+614 SRGNGMRDT
-623 EPDLLIPSRDASWP
+623 QPDLLIPSRDASWP
-637 AYTGVNSAVVT
+637 AYAGVNSAVVT

-655 AWLRRDSKLYRK
+655 AWLRRDSKLYRQ

-672 MYLAKE
+672 LFLAKE
-678 LLKRWQGLA
+678 LLKRWESLA
-687 QEYQQSDMASFQAW
+687 KEYQNSDMASFEAW
-701 ATVFESPENQVK
+701 AKVFEDPANQLQ

>member
-1 MLSVAVMTHTV
+1 
-12 ILMAMPR
+12 MPR
-19 TKATQATKATNTQT
+19 TNPLQSQSSAPQWQA
-33 SMPAQT
+33 
-39 TPTTNH
+39 
-45 PDWQTVSRIVYPTLD
+45 VSRVVYPVLD

-67 YVIEWTRPH
+67 YAIEWTRPH

-84 HKDFVSLDFDN
+84 HKDFVSLDFAQ
-95 MTKSNFRNLLE
+95 MTKTKFRSLLE
-106 DTTHTRPADSNQ
+106 DTAHAQPAGGAHNV
-118 GIFTVNGRDSLT
+118 FRVNGRASLT
-130 VASGRHVSLC
+130 VLAGRHASLC

-154 THVETVR
+154 TSVDTVR
-161 FTARAKGRG
+161 FSARVRGRG

-186 GTIPVNSTTKFTDIT
+186 GTIDVHTPTRATTVH

-216 FDAKSDTDSTLTIES
+216 FDAKAGDGDDLTIED
-231 AAWNVPV
+231 AAWSVPV
-238 AARREHDGKLSIAI
+238 EARRGSNGTLSIAI

-261 LNQLKAIASDTNV
+261 LNQLKAIAADANV
-274 RSRLDTI
+274 RGRLDTI

-291 RDQPDFAAVA
+291 RDEPGFAAVA
-301 ADLGSQ
+301 KDLSGQ
-307 LTYIRQTNMG
+307 LTYVRQRNMG

-323 RGMYETVKSGT
+323 RGMYETVKAGK

-435 RVIMED
+435 TQIMRE

-461 QEHGYNTVCLPGVA
+461 EDHGYHTVCLPGVA

-496 RNHWICSLLHCDQ
+496 RNHWICSLLHCTK

-546 GPDYIADTLPTKL
+546 GPDYIADTLATKL
-559 SEVRQARE
+559 GDVRKARE
-567 GFADAATTRNRDD
+567 GFPDSATTRNRDD
-580 FPAPKAE
+580 FPTPKAE
-587 YIDHFKPRKSMIDVR
+587 YIANMKPRPSMIDVR
-602 LQAMKAIAHAFV
+602 LQAMKTIAKAFV
-614 SRGTGVNDT
+614 SRGNGMRDT
-623 EPDLLIPSRDASWP
+623 QPDLLIPSRDASWP
-637 AYTGVNSAVVT
+637 AYASVNSAVVT

-655 AWLRRDSKLYRK
+655 AWLRRDSKLYRQ

-672 MYLAKE
+672 LFLAKE
-678 LLKRWQGLA
+678 LLKRWESLA
-687 QEYQQSDMASFQAW
+687 KEYQNSDMASFEAW
-701 ATVFESPENQVK
+701 AKVFEDPANQLR

>member
-1 MLSVAVMTHTV
+1 
-12 ILMAMPR
+12 MPR
-19 TKATQATKATNTQT
+19 TNPLQSQSPAPQWQA
-33 SMPAQT
+33 
-39 TPTTNH
+39 
-45 PDWQTVSRIVYPTLD
+45 VSRVVYPVLD

-67 YVIEWTRPH
+67 YAVEWTRPH

-84 HKDFVSLDFDN
+84 HKDFVSLDFAQ
-95 MTKSNFRNLLE
+95 MTKTEFRSLLE
-106 DTTHTRPADSNQ
+106 DTAHAQPADGAHNV
-118 GIFTVNGRDSLT
+118 FRVNGRASLT
-130 VASGRHVSLC
+130 VLAGRHASLC

-154 THVETVR
+154 TRVDAVQFSARVR
-161 FTARAKGRG
+161 GRG

-186 GTIPVNSTTKFTDIT
+186 GTIDVNAPTRATTVR
-201 ADLAMTGLMDGGFFW
+201 AELAMTGLMDGGFFW
-216 FDAKSDTDSTLTIES
+216 FDAKAGDGDDLTIED
-231 AAWNVPV
+231 AAWSVPV
-238 AARREHDGKLSIAI
+238 EARRGSDGTLSIAI

-261 LNQLKAIASDTNV
+261 LNQLKAIAADANV
-274 RSRLDTI
+274 RGRLDTI

-291 RDQPDFAAVA
+291 RDEPGFAAVA
-301 ADLGSQ
+301 KDLGSQ
-307 LTYIRQTNMG
+307 LTYVRQRNMG

-323 RGMYETVKSGT
+323 RGMYETVKAGK

-350 SIMRAVQFADYCT
+350 SVMRAVQFADYCT

-435 RVIMED
+435 TQIMRE

-461 QEHGYNTVCLPGVA
+461 EDHGYHTVCLPGVA

-496 RNHWICSLLHCDQ
+496 RNHWICSLLHCTK

-546 GPDYIADTLPTKL
+546 GPDYIADTLATKL
-559 SEVRQARE
+559 GDVRKARE
-567 GFADAATTRNRDD
+567 GFPDSATTRNRDD
-580 FPAPKAE
+580 FPTPKAE
-587 YIDHFKPRKSMIDVR
+587 YIANMKPRPSMIDVR
-602 LQAMKAIAHAFV
+602 LQAMKTIAKAFV
-614 SRGTGVNDT
+614 SRGNGMRDT
-623 EPDLLIPSRDASWP
+623 QPDLLIPSRDASWP
-637 AYTGVNSAVVT
+637 AYAGVNSAVVT

-655 AWLRRDSKLYRK
+655 AWLRRDSKLYRQ

-672 MYLAKE
+672 LFLAKE
-678 LLKRWQGLA
+678 LLKRWESLA
-687 QEYQQSDMASFQAW
+687 KEYQNSDMASFEAW
-701 ATVFESPENQVK
+701 AKVFEDPANQLQ

>member
-1 MLSVAVMTHTV
+1 
-12 ILMAMPR
+12 MPR
-19 TKATQATKATNTQT
+19 TNPLQSQSSAPQWQA
-33 SMPAQT
+33 
-39 TPTTNH
+39 
-45 PDWQTVSRIVYPTLD
+45 VSRVVYPVLD

-67 YVIEWTRPH
+67 YAVEWTRPH

-84 HKDFVSLDFDN
+84 HKDFVSLDFAQ
-95 MTKSNFRNLLE
+95 MTKTEFRSLLE
-106 DTTHTRPADSNQ
+106 DTAHAQPADGAHNV
-118 GIFTVNGRDSLT
+118 FRVNGRASLT
-130 VASGRHVSLC
+130 VLAGRHASLC

-154 THVETVR
+154 TRVDAVQFSARVR
-161 FTARAKGRG
+161 GRG

-186 GTIPVNSTTKFTDIT
+186 GTIDVNATTRATT
-201 ADLAMTGLMDGGFFW
+201 VRAELAMTGLMDGGFFW
-216 FDAKSDTDSTLTIES
+216 FDAKAGDGDDLTIED
-231 AAWNVPV
+231 AAWSVPV
-238 AARREHDGKLSIAI
+238 EARRGGDGTLSIAI

-261 LNQLKAIASDTNV
+261 LNQLKAIAADTNV
-274 RSRLDTI
+274 RGRLDTI

-291 RDQPDFAAVA
+291 RDELGFAAVA
-301 ADLGSQ
+301 KDLGHQ
-307 LTYIRQTNMG
+307 LTYVRQRNMG

-323 RGMYETVKSGT
+323 RGMYETVKAGK

-435 RVIMED
+435 TQIMRE
-441 IGLAQP
+441 IGLSQP

-461 QEHGYNTVCLPGVA
+461 EDHGYHTVCLPGVA

-496 RNHWICSLLHCDQ
+496 RNHWICSLLHCTK

-546 GPDYIADTLPTKL
+546 GPDYIADTLATKL
-559 SEVRQARE
+559 GDVRKARE
-567 GFADAATTRNRDD
+567 GFPDSATTRNRDD
-580 FPAPKAE
+580 FPTPKAE
-587 YIDHFKPRKSMIDVR
+587 YIANMKPRPSMIDVR
-602 LQAMKAIAHAFV
+602 LQAMKTIAKAFI
-614 SRGTGVNDT
+614 SRGNGMRDT
-623 EPDLLIPSRDASWP
+623 QPDLLIPSRDASWP
-637 AYTGVNSAVVT
+637 AYASVNSAVVT

-655 AWLRRDSKLYRK
+655 AWLRRDSKLYRQ

-672 MYLAKE
+672 LFLAKE
-678 LLKRWQGLA
+678 LLKRWESLA
-687 QEYQQSDMASFQAW
+687 KEYQNSDMASFEAW
-701 ATVFESPENQVK
+701 AKVFEDPANQLQ

>member
-1 MLSVAVMTHTV
+1 
-12 ILMAMPR
+12 MPR
-19 TKATQATKATNTQT
+19 TNPLQSQSSAPQWQA
-33 SMPAQT
+33 
-39 TPTTNH
+39 
-45 PDWQTVSRIVYPTLD
+45 VSRVVYPVLD

-67 YVIEWTRPH
+67 YAIEWTRPH

-84 HKDFVSLDFDN
+84 HKDFVSLDFAQ
-95 MTKSNFRNLLE
+95 MTKTEFRSLLE
-106 DTTHTRPADSNQ
+106 DTAHAQPADGAHNV
-118 GIFTVNGRDSLT
+118 FRVNGRASLT
-130 VASGRHVSLC
+130 VLAGRHASLC

-154 THVETVR
+154 TSVDTVR
-161 FTARAKGRG
+161 FSARVRGRG

-186 GTIPVNSTTKFTDIT
+186 GTIDVHAPTRATTVH
-201 ADLAMTGLMDGGFFW
+201 ANLAMTGLMDGGFFW
-216 FDAKSDTDSTLTIES
+216 FDAKAGDSDDLTIED
-231 AAWNVPV
+231 AAWSVPV
-238 AARREHDGKLSIAI
+238 EARRGSDGTLSIAI

-261 LNQLKAIASDTNV
+261 LNQLKAIAADTNV
-274 RSRLDTI
+274 RGRLDTI

-291 RDQPDFAAVA
+291 RDEPGFAAVA
-301 ADLGSQ
+301 KDLGSQ
-307 LTYIRQTNMG
+307 LTYVRQRNMG

-323 RGMYETVKSGT
+323 RGMYETVKAGK

-435 RVIMED
+435 TQIMRE
-441 IGLAQP
+441 IGLSQP

-461 QEHGYNTVCLPGVA
+461 EDHGYHTVCLPGVA

-496 RNHWICSLLHCDQ
+496 RNHWICSLLHCTK

-546 GPDYIADTLPTKL
+546 GPDYIADTLATKL
-559 SEVRQARE
+559 GDVCKARE
-567 GFADAATTRNRDD
+567 GFPDSATTRNRDD
-580 FPAPKAE
+580 FPTPKAE
-587 YIDHFKPRKSMIDVR
+587 YIANMKPRPSMIDVR
-602 LQAMKAIAHAFV
+602 LQAMKTIAKAFV
-614 SRGTGVNDT
+614 SRGNGMRDT
-623 EPDLLIPSRDASWP
+623 QPDLLIPSRDASWP
-637 AYTGVNSAVVT
+637 AYAGVNSAVVT

-655 AWLRRDSKLYRK
+655 AWLRRDSKLYRQ

-672 MYLAKE
+672 LFLAKE
-678 LLKRWQGLA
+678 LLKRWESLA
-687 QEYQQSDMASFQAW
+687 KEYQNSDMASFEAW
-701 ATVFESPENQVK
+701 AKVFEDPANQLR

>member
-1 MLSVAVMTHTV
+1 
-12 ILMAMPR
+12 MPR
-19 TKATQATKATNTQT
+19 TNPLQSQSPAPQWQA
-33 SMPAQT
+33 
-39 TPTTNH
+39 
-45 PDWQTVSRIVYPTLD
+45 VSRVVYPVLD

-67 YVIEWTRPH
+67 YAVEWTRPH

-84 HKDFVSLDFDN
+84 HKDFVSLDFAQ
-95 MTKSNFRNLLE
+95 MTKTEFRSLLE
-106 DTTHTRPADSNQ
+106 DTAHAQPADGAHNV
-118 GIFTVNGRDSLT
+118 FRVNGRASLT
-130 VASGRHVSLC
+130 VLAGRHASLC

-154 THVETVR
+154 TRVDAVQFSARVR
-161 FTARAKGRG
+161 GRG

-186 GTIPVNSTTKFTDIT
+186 GTIDVNAPTRATTVR
-201 ADLAMTGLMDGGFFW
+201 AELAMTGLMDGGFFW
-216 FDAKSDTDSTLTIES
+216 FDAKAGDGDDLTIED
-231 AAWNVPV
+231 AAWSVPV
-238 AARREHDGKLSIAI
+238 EARRGSDGTLSIAI

-261 LNQLKAIASDTNV
+261 LNQLKAIAADANV
-274 RSRLDTI
+274 RGRLDTI

-291 RDQPDFAAVA
+291 RDEPDFTAVA
-301 ADLGSQ
+301 KDLGSQ
-307 LTYIRQTNMG
+307 LTYVRQRNMG

-323 RGMYETVKSGT
+323 RGMYETVKAGK

-435 RVIMED
+435 TQIMRE

-461 QEHGYNTVCLPGVA
+461 EDHGYHTVCLPGVA

-496 RNHWICSLLHCDQ
+496 RNHWICS
-509 PSWHFLYGMLFDD
+509 YGMLFDD

-546 GPDYIADTLPTKL
+546 GPDYIADTLVTKL
-559 SEVRQARE
+559 GDVRKARE
-567 GFADAATTRNRDD
+567 GFPDSATTRNRDD
-580 FPAPKAE
+580 FPTPKAE
-587 YIDHFKPRKSMIDVR
+587 YIANMKPRPSTIDVR
-602 LQAMKAIAHAFV
+602 LQAMKTIAKAFV
-614 SRGTGVNDT
+614 SRGNGMRDT
-623 EPDLLIPSRDASWP
+623 QPDLLIPSRDASWP
-637 AYTGVNSAVVT
+637 AYAGVNSAVVT

-655 AWLRRDSKLYRK
+655 AWLRRDSKLYRQ

-672 MYLAKE
+672 LFLAKE
-678 LLKRWQGLA
+678 LLKRWESLA
-687 QEYQQSDMASFQAW
+687 KEYRSSRIRRTSCGSAGQARRASRRWMNA
-701 ATVFESPENQVK
+701 AMSCR

>member
-1 MLSVAVMTHTV
+1 MQSQSSA
-12 ILMAMPR
+12 PQW
-19 TKATQATKATNTQT
+19 QA
-33 SMPAQT
+33 
-39 TPTTNH
+39 
-45 PDWQTVSRIVYPTLD
+45 VSRVVYPVLD

-67 YVIEWTRPH
+67 YAVEWTRPH

-84 HKDFVSLDFDN
+84 HKDFVSLDFAQ
-95 MTKSNFRNLLE
+95 MTKTEFRSLLE
-106 DTTHTRPADSNQ
+106 DTAHAQPADGAHNV
-118 GIFTVNGRDSLT
+118 FRVNGRASLT
-130 VASGRHVSLC
+130 VLAGRHASLC

-154 THVETVR
+154 TCVDAVQFSARVR
-161 FTARAKGRG
+161 GRG

-186 GTIPVNSTTKFTDIT
+186 GTIDVNAPTRATTVR
-201 ADLAMTGLMDGGFFW
+201 AELAMTGLMDGGFFW
-216 FDAKSDTDSTLTIES
+216 FDAKAGDGDDLTIED
-231 AAWNVPV
+231 AAWSVPV
-238 AARREHDGKLSIAI
+238 EARRGGDGTLSIAI

-261 LNQLKAIASDTNV
+261 LNQLKAIAADTNV
-274 RSRLDTI
+274 RGRLDTI

-291 RDQPDFAAVA
+291 RDEPGFAAVA
-301 ADLGSQ
+301 KDLGHQ
-307 LTYIRQTNMG
+307 LTYVRQRNMG

-323 RGMYETVKSGT
+323 RGMYETVKAGK

-350 SIMRAVQFADYCT
+350 SIMRAMQFADYCT

-435 RVIMED
+435 TQIMRE

-461 QEHGYNTVCLPGVA
+461 EDHGYHTVCLPGVA

-496 RNHWICSLLHCDQ
+496 RNHWICSLLHCTK

-546 GPDYIADTLPTKL
+546 GPDYIADTLATKL
-559 SEVRQARE
+559 GDVRKARE
-567 GFADAATTRNRDD
+567 GFPDSATTRNRDD
-580 FPAPKAE
+580 FPTPKAE
-587 YIDHFKPRKSMIDVR
+587 YIANMKPRPSMIDVR
-602 LQAMKAIAHAFV
+602 LQAMKTIAKAFV
-614 SRGTGVNDT
+614 SRGNGMRDT
-623 EPDLLIPSRDASWP
+623 QPDLLIPSRDASWP
-637 AYTGVNSAVVT
+637 AYAGVNSAVVT

-655 AWLRRDSKLYRK
+655 AWLRRDSKLYRQ

-672 MYLAKE
+672 LFLAKE
-678 LLKRWQGLA
+678 LLKRWESLA
-687 QEYQQSDMASFQAW
+687 KEYQNSDMASFEAW
-701 ATVFESPENQVK
+701 AKVFEDPANQLQ

>member
-1 MLSVAVMTHTV
+1 
-12 ILMAMPR
+12 MPR
-19 TKATQATKATNTQT
+19 TNPLQSQSPAPQWQA
-33 SMPAQT
+33 
-39 TPTTNH
+39 
-45 PDWQTVSRIVYPTLD
+45 VSRVVYPVLD

-67 YVIEWTRPH
+67 YAVEWTRPH

-84 HKDFVSLDFDN
+84 HKDFVSLDFAQ
-95 MTKSNFRNLLE
+95 MTKTEFRSLLE
-106 DTTHTRPADSNQ
+106 DTAHAQPADDAHNV
-118 GIFTVNGRDSLT
+118 FRVNGRASLT
-130 VASGRHVSLC
+130 VLAGRHASLC

-154 THVETVR
+154 TRVDAVQFSARVR
-161 FTARAKGRG
+161 GRG

-186 GTIPVNSTTKFTDIT
+186 GTIDVNAPTRATTVR
-201 ADLAMTGLMDGGFFW
+201 AELAMTGLMDGGFFW
-216 FDAKSDTDSTLTIES
+216 FDAKAGDGDDLTIED
-231 AAWNVPV
+231 AAWSVPV
-238 AARREHDGKLSIAI
+238 EARRGSDGTLSIAI

-261 LNQLKAIASDTNV
+261 LNQLKAIAADANV
-274 RSRLDTI
+274 RGRLDTI

-291 RDQPDFAAVA
+291 RDEPDFTAVA
-301 ADLGSQ
+301 KDLGSQ
-307 LTYIRQTNMG
+307 LTYVRQRNMG

-323 RGMYETVKSGT
+323 RGMYETVKAGK

-435 RVIMED
+435 TQIMRE

-461 QEHGYNTVCLPGVA
+461 EDHGYHTVCLPGVA

-496 RNHWICSLLHCDQ
+496 RNHWICSLLHCTK

-546 GPDYIADTLPTKL
+546 GPDYIADTLVTKL
-559 SEVRQARE
+559 GDVRKARE
-567 GFADAATTRNRDD
+567 GFPDSATTRNRDD
-580 FPAPKAE
+580 FPTPKAE
-587 YIDHFKPRKSMIDVR
+587 YIANMKPRPSTIDVR
-602 LQAMKAIAHAFV
+602 LQAMKTIAKAFV
-614 SRGTGVNDT
+614 SRGNGMRDT
-623 EPDLLIPSRDASWP
+623 QPDLLIPSRDASWP
-637 AYTGVNSAVVT
+637 AYAGVNSAVVT

-655 AWLRRDSKLYRK
+655 AWLRRDSKLYRQ

-672 MYLAKE
+672 LFLAKE
-678 LLKRWQGLA
+678 LLKRWESLA
-687 QEYQQSDMASFQAW
+687 KEYQNSDMASFEAW
-701 ATVFESPENQVK
+701 AKVFEDPANQLR

>member
-1 MLSVAVMTHTV
+1 
-12 ILMAMPR
+12 MPR
-19 TKATQATKATNTQT
+19 TNPLQSQSPAPQWQA
-33 SMPAQT
+33 
-39 TPTTNH
+39 
-45 PDWQTVSRIVYPTLD
+45 VSRVVYPVLD

-67 YVIEWTRPH
+67 YAIEWTRPH

-84 HKDFVSLDFDN
+84 HKDFVSLDFAQ
-95 MTKSNFRNLLE
+95 MTKTEFRELLE
-106 DTTHTRPADSNQ
+106 DTAHAQPADGAHNV
-118 GIFTVNGRDSLT
+118 FRVNGRTSLT
-130 VASGRHVSLC
+130 VLAGRHASLC

-154 THVETVR
+154 TRVDAVQFSARVR
-161 FTARAKGRG
+161 GRG

-186 GTIPVNSTTKFTDIT
+186 GTIDVNAPTRATTVR
-201 ADLAMTGLMDGGFFW
+201 AELAMTGLMDGGFFW
-216 FDAKSDTDSTLTIES
+216 FDAKAGDGDDLTIED
-231 AAWNVPV
+231 AAWSVPV
-238 AARREHDGKLSIAI
+238 EARRGSDGTLSIAI

-261 LNQLKAIASDTNV
+261 LNQLKAIAADANV
-274 RSRLDTI
+274 RGRLDTI

-291 RDQPDFAAVA
+291 RDEPGFAAVA
-301 ADLGSQ
+301 KDLGSQ
-307 LTYIRQTNMG
+307 LTYVRQRNMG

-323 RGMYETVKSGT
+323 RGMYETVKAGK

-350 SIMRAVQFADYCT
+350 SIMRAMQFADYCT

-435 RVIMED
+435 TQIMRE

-461 QEHGYNTVCLPGVA
+461 EDHGYHTVCLPGVA

-496 RNHWICSLLHCDQ
+496 RNHWICSLLHCTK

-546 GPDYIADTLPTKL
+546 GPDYIADTLATKL
-559 SEVRQARE
+559 GDVRKARE
-567 GFADAATTRNRDD
+567 GFPDSATTRNRDD
-580 FPAPKAE
+580 FPTPKAE
-587 YIDHFKPRKSMIDVR
+587 YIANMKPRPSMIDVR
-602 LQAMKAIAHAFV
+602 LQAMKTIAKAFV
-614 SRGTGVNDT
+614 SRGNGMRDT
-623 EPDLLIPSRDASWP
+623 QPDLLIPSRDASWP
-637 AYTGVNSAVVT
+637 AYAGVNSAVVT

-655 AWLRRDSKLYRK
+655 AWLRRDSKLYRQ

-672 MYLAKE
+672 LFLAKE
-678 LLKRWQGLA
+678 LLKRWESLA
-687 QEYQQSDMASFQAW
+687 KEYQNSDMASFEAW
-701 ATVFESPENQVK
+701 AKVFEDPANQLQ

>member
-1 MLSVAVMTHTV
+1 MQSQSPA
-12 ILMAMPR
+12 PQW
-19 TKATQATKATNTQT
+19 QA
-33 SMPAQT
+33 
-39 TPTTNH
+39 
-45 PDWQTVSRIVYPTLD
+45 VSRVVYPVLD

-67 YVIEWTRPH
+67 YAVEWTRPH

-84 HKDFVSLDFDN
+84 HKDFVSLDFAQ
-95 MTKSNFRNLLE
+95 MTKTEFRSLLE
-106 DTTHTRPADSNQ
+106 DTAHAQPADGAHNV
-118 GIFTVNGRDSLT
+118 FRVNGRASLT
-130 VASGRHVSLC
+130 VLAGRHASLC

-154 THVETVR
+154 TRVDAVQFSARVR
-161 FTARAKGRG
+161 GRG

-186 GTIPVNSTTKFTDIT
+186 GTIDVNAPTRATTVR
-201 ADLAMTGLMDGGFFW
+201 AELAMTGLMDGGFFW
-216 FDAKSDTDSTLTIES
+216 FDAKAGDSDDLTIED
-231 AAWNVPV
+231 AAWSVPV
-238 AARREHDGKLSIAI
+238 EARRGSDGTLSIAI

-261 LNQLKAIASDTNV
+261 LNQLKAIAADANV
-274 RSRLDTI
+274 RGRLDTI

-291 RDQPDFAAVA
+291 RDEPGFAAVA
-301 ADLGSQ
+301 KDLGSQ
-307 LTYIRQTNMG
+307 LTYVRQRNMG

-323 RGMYETVKSGT
+323 RGMYETVKAGK

-435 RVIMED
+435 TQIMRE

-461 QEHGYNTVCLPGVA
+461 EDHGYHTVCLPGVA

-496 RNHWICSLLHCDQ
+496 RNHWICSLLHCTK

-522 AKAGVELVYSA
+522 AKAGVELVYSS

-546 GPDYIADTLPTKL
+546 GPDYIADTLATKL
-559 SEVRQARE
+559 GDVRKARE
-567 GFADAATTRNRDD
+567 GFPDSATTRNRDD
-580 FPAPKAE
+580 FPTPKAE
-587 YIDHFKPRKSMIDVR
+587 YIANMKPRPSTIDVR
-602 LQAMKAIAHAFV
+602 LQAMKTIAKAFV
-614 SRGTGVNDT
+614 SRGNGMRDT
-623 EPDLLIPSRDASWP
+623 QPDLLIPSRDASWP
-637 AYTGVNSAVVT
+637 AYAGVNSAVVT

-655 AWLRRDSKLYRK
+655 AWLRRDSKLYRQ

-672 MYLAKE
+672 LFLAKE
-678 LLKRWQGLA
+678 LLKRWESLA
-687 QEYQQSDMASFQAW
+687 KEYQNSDMASFEAW
-701 ATVFESPENQVK
+701 AKVFEDPANQLQ

>member
-1 MLSVAVMTHTV
+1 MQSQSPA
-12 ILMAMPR
+12 PQW
-19 TKATQATKATNTQT
+19 QA
-33 SMPAQT
+33 
-39 TPTTNH
+39 
-45 PDWQTVSRIVYPTLD
+45 VSRVVYPVLD

-67 YVIEWTRPH
+67 YAVEWTRPH

-84 HKDFVSLDFDN
+84 HKDFVSLDFAQ
-95 MTKSNFRNLLE
+95 MTKTEFRSLLE
-106 DTTHTRPADSNQ
+106 DTAHAQPADGAHNV
-118 GIFTVNGRDSLT
+118 FRVNGRASLT
-130 VASGRHVSLC
+130 VLAGRHASLC

-154 THVETVR
+154 TRVDAVQFSARVR
-161 FTARAKGRG
+161 GRG

-186 GTIPVNSTTKFTDIT
+186 GTIDVNAPTRATTVR
-201 ADLAMTGLMDGGFFW
+201 AELAMTGLMDGGFFW
-216 FDAKSDTDSTLTIES
+216 FDAKAGKSDDLTIED
-231 AAWNVPV
+231 AAWSVPV
-238 AARREHDGKLSIAI
+238 EARRGSDGTLSIAI

-261 LNQLKAIASDTNV
+261 LNQLKAIAADANV
-274 RSRLDTI
+274 RGRLDTI

-291 RDQPDFAAVA
+291 RDEPGFAAVA
-301 ADLGSQ
+301 KDLGSQ
-307 LTYIRQTNMG
+307 LTYVRQRNMG

-323 RGMYETVKSGT
+323 RGMYETVKAGK

-435 RVIMED
+435 TQIMRE

-461 QEHGYNTVCLPGVA
+461 EDHGYHTVCLPGVA

-496 RNHWICSLLHCDQ
+496 RNHWICSLLHCTK

-546 GPDYIADTLPTKL
+546 GPDYIADTLVTKL
-559 SEVRQARE
+559 GDVRKARE
-567 GFADAATTRNRDD
+567 GFPDSATTRNRDD
-580 FPAPKAE
+580 FPTPKAE
-587 YIDHFKPRKSMIDVR
+587 YIANMKPRPSTIDVR
-602 LQAMKAIAHAFV
+602 LQAMKTIAKAFV
-614 SRGTGVNDT
+614 SRGNGMRDT
-623 EPDLLIPSRDASWP
+623 QPDLLIPSRDASWP
-637 AYTGVNSAVVT
+637 AYAGVNSAVVT

-655 AWLRRDSKLYRK
+655 AWLRRDSKLYRQ

-672 MYLAKE
+672 LFLAKE
-678 LLKRWQGLA
+678 LLKRWESLA
-687 QEYQQSDMASFQAW
+687 KEYQNSDMASFEAW
-701 ATVFESPENQVK
+701 AKVFEDPANQLQ

>member
-1 MLSVAVMTHTV
+1 
-12 ILMAMPR
+12 MPR
-19 TKATQATKATNTQT
+19 TNPLQSQSSAPQWQA
-33 SMPAQT
+33 
-39 TPTTNH
+39 
-45 PDWQTVSRIVYPTLD
+45 VSRVVYPVLD

-67 YVIEWTRPH
+67 YAIEWTRPH

-84 HKDFVSLDFDN
+84 HKDFVSLDFAQ
-95 MTKSNFRNLLE
+95 MTKTEFRSLLE
-106 DTTHTRPADSNQ
+106 DTAHAQPADGAHNV
-118 GIFTVNGRDSLT
+118 FRVNGRASLT
-130 VASGRHVSLC
+130 VLAGRHASLC

-154 THVETVR
+154 TRVDAVQFSARVR
-161 FTARAKGRG
+161 GRG

-186 GTIPVNSTTKFTDIT
+186 GTIDVNAPTRATTVR
-201 ADLAMTGLMDGGFFW
+201 AELAMTGLMDGGFFW
-216 FDAKSDTDSTLTIES
+216 FDAKAGDGDDLTIED
-231 AAWNVPV
+231 AAWSVPV
-238 AARREHDGKLSIAI
+238 EARRGSDGTLSIAI

-261 LNQLKAIASDTNV
+261 LNQLKAIAADANV
-274 RSRLDTI
+274 RGRLDTI

-291 RDQPDFAAVA
+291 RDEPGFAAVA
-301 ADLGSQ
+301 KDLGHQ
-307 LTYIRQTNMG
+307 LTYVRQRNMG

-323 RGMYETVKSGT
+323 RGMYETVKAGK

-435 RVIMED
+435 TQIMRE

-461 QEHGYNTVCLPGVA
+461 EDHGYHTVCLPGVA

-496 RNHWICSLLHCDQ
+496 RNHWICSLLHCTK

-546 GPDYIADTLPTKL
+546 GPDYIADTLATKL
-559 SEVRQARE
+559 GDVRKARE
-567 GFADAATTRNRDD
+567 GFPDSETTRNRDD
-580 FPAPKAE
+580 FPTPKAE
-587 YIDHFKPRKSMIDVR
+587 YIANMKPRPSMIDVR
-602 LQAMKAIAHAFV
+602 LQAMKTIAKAFV
-614 SRGTGVNDT
+614 SRGNGMRDT
-623 EPDLLIPSRDASWP
+623 QPDLLIPSRDASWP
-637 AYTGVNSAVVT
+637 AYAGVNSAVVT

-655 AWLRRDSKLYRK
+655 AWLRRDSKLYRQ

-672 MYLAKE
+672 LFLAKE
-678 LLKRWQGLA
+678 LLKRWESLA
-687 QEYQQSDMASFQAW
+687 KEYQNSDMASFEAW
-701 ATVFESPENQVK
+701 AKVFEDPANQLQ

>member
-1 MLSVAVMTHTV
+1 
-12 ILMAMPR
+12 MPR
-19 TKATQATKATNTQT
+19 TNPLQSQSPAPQWQA
-33 SMPAQT
+33 
-39 TPTTNH
+39 
-45 PDWQTVSRIVYPTLD
+45 VSRVVYPVLD

-67 YVIEWTRPH
+67 YAVEWTRPH

-84 HKDFVSLDFDN
+84 HKDFVSLDFAQ
-95 MTKSNFRNLLE
+95 MTKTEFRSLLE
-106 DTTHTRPADSNQ
+106 DTAHAQPADGAHNV
-118 GIFTVNGRDSLT
+118 FRVNGRASLT
-130 VASGRHVSLC
+130 VLAGRHASLC

-154 THVETVR
+154 TRVDAVQFSARVR
-161 FTARAKGRG
+161 GRG

-186 GTIPVNSTTKFTDIT
+186 GTIDVNAPTRATTVR
-201 ADLAMTGLMDGGFFW
+201 AELAMTGLMDGGFFW
-216 FDAKSDTDSTLTIES
+216 FDAKAGDSDDLTIED
-231 AAWNVPV
+231 AAWSVPV
-238 AARREHDGKLSIAI
+238 EARRGSDGTLSIAI

-261 LNQLKAIASDTNV
+261 LNQLKAIAADANV
-274 RSRLDTI
+274 RGRLDTI

-291 RDQPDFAAVA
+291 RDEPDFTAVA
-301 ADLGSQ
+301 KDLGSQ
-307 LTYIRQTNMG
+307 LTYVRQRNMG

-323 RGMYETVKSGT
+323 RGMYETVKAGK

-435 RVIMED
+435 TQIMRE

-461 QEHGYNTVCLPGVA
+461 EDHGYHTVCLPGVA

-496 RNHWICSLLHCDQ
+496 RNHWICSLLHCTK

-546 GPDYIADTLPTKL
+546 GPDYIADTLVTKL
-559 SEVRQARE
+559 GDVRKARE
-567 GFADAATTRNRDD
+567 GFPDSATTRNRDD
-580 FPAPKAE
+580 FPTPKAE
-587 YIDHFKPRKSMIDVR
+587 YIANMKPRPSTIDVR
-602 LQAMKAIAHAFV
+602 LQAMKTIAKAFV
-614 SRGTGVNDT
+614 SRGNGMRDT
-623 EPDLLIPSRDASWP
+623 QPDLLIPSRDASWP
-637 AYTGVNSAVVT
+637 AYAGVNSAVVT

-655 AWLRRDSKLYRK
+655 AWLRRDSKLYRQ

-672 MYLAKE
+672 LFLAKE
-678 LLKRWQGLA
+678 LLKRWESLA
-687 QEYQQSDMASFQAW
+687 KEYQNSDMASFEAW
-701 ATVFESPENQVK
+701 AKVFEDPANQLR

>member
-1 MLSVAVMTHTV
+1 
-12 ILMAMPR
+12 MPR
-19 TKATQATKATNTQT
+19 TNPLQSQSPAPQWQA
-33 SMPAQT
+33 
-39 TPTTNH
+39 
-45 PDWQTVSRIVYPTLD
+45 VSRVVYPVLD

-67 YVIEWTRPH
+67 YAVEWTRPH

-84 HKDFVSLDFDN
+84 HKDFVSLDFAQ
-95 MTKSNFRNLLE
+95 MTKTEFRSLLE
-106 DTTHTRPADSNQ
+106 DTAHAQPADGAHNV
-118 GIFTVNGRDSLT
+118 FRVNGRASLT
-130 VASGRHVSLC
+130 VLAGRHASLC

-154 THVETVR
+154 TRVDAVQFSARVR
-161 FTARAKGRG
+161 GRG

-186 GTIPVNSTTKFTDIT
+186 GTIDVNAPTRATTVR
-201 ADLAMTGLMDGGFFW
+201 AELAMTGLMDGGFFW
-216 FDAKSDTDSTLTIES
+216 FDAKAGDSDDLTIED
-231 AAWNVPV
+231 AAWSVPV
-238 AARREHDGKLSIAI
+238 EARRGSDGTLSIAI

-261 LNQLKAIASDTNV
+261 LNQLKAIAADANV
-274 RSRLDTI
+274 RGRLDTI

-291 RDQPDFAAVA
+291 RDEPDFTAVA
-301 ADLGSQ
+301 KDLGSQ
-307 LTYIRQTNMG
+307 LTYVRQRNMG

-323 RGMYETVKSGT
+323 RGMYETVKAGK

-435 RVIMED
+435 TQIMRE

-461 QEHGYNTVCLPGVA
+461 EDHGYHTVCLPGVA

-496 RNHWICSLLHCDQ
+496 RNHWICSLLHCTK

-546 GPDYIADTLPTKL
+546 GPDYIADTLVTKL
-559 SEVRQARE
+559 GDVRKARE
-567 GFADAATTRNRDD
+567 GFPDSATTRNRDD
-580 FPAPKAE
+580 FPTPKAE
-587 YIDHFKPRKSMIDVR
+587 YIANMKPRSSMIDVR
-602 LQAMKAIAHAFV
+602 LQAMKTIAKAFV
-614 SRGTGVNDT
+614 SRGNGMRDT
-623 EPDLLIPSRDASWP
+623 QPDLLIPSRDASWP
-637 AYTGVNSAVVT
+637 AYAGVNSAVVT

-655 AWLRRDSKLYRK
+655 AWLRRDSKLYRQ

-672 MYLAKE
+672 LFLAKE
-678 LLKRWQGLA
+678 LLKRWESLA
-687 QEYQQSDMASFQAW
+687 KEYQNSDMASFEAW
-701 ATVFESPENQVK
+701 AKVFEDPANQLQ

>member
-1 MLSVAVMTHTV
+1 
-12 ILMAMPR
+12 MPR
-19 TKATQATKATNTQT
+19 TNPLQSQSPAPQWQA
-33 SMPAQT
+33 
-39 TPTTNH
+39 
-45 PDWQTVSRIVYPTLD
+45 VSRVVYPVLD

-67 YVIEWTRPH
+67 YAIEWTRPH

-84 HKDFVSLDFDN
+84 HKDFVSLDFAQ
-95 MTKSNFRNLLE
+95 MTKTEFRSLLE
-106 DTTHTRPADSNQ
+106 DTAHAQPADGAHNV
-118 GIFTVNGRDSLT
+118 FRVNGRASLT
-130 VASGRHVSLC
+130 VLAGRHASLC

-154 THVETVR
+154 TSVDTVR
-161 FTARAKGRG
+161 FSARVRGRG

-186 GTIPVNSTTKFTDIT
+186 GTIDVHTPTRATTVH

-216 FDAKSDTDSTLTIES
+216 FDAKAGDSDDLTIED
-231 AAWNVPV
+231 AAWSVPV
-238 AARREHDGKLSIAI
+238 EARCGGDGTLSIAI

-261 LNQLKAIASDTNV
+261 LNQLRAIAADANV
-274 RSRLDTI
+274 RGRLDTI

-291 RDQPDFAAVA
+291 RDEPGFATVTK
-301 ADLGSQ
+301 DLGSQ
-307 LTYIRQTNMG
+307 LTYLRQRNMG

-323 RGMYETVKSGT
+323 RGMYETVKAGK

-435 RVIMED
+435 TQIMRE

-461 QEHGYNTVCLPGVA
+461 EDHGYHTVCLPGVA

-496 RNHWICSLLHCDQ
+496 RNHWICSLLHCTK

-546 GPDYIADTLPTKL
+546 GPDYIADTLATKL
-559 SEVRQARE
+559 GDVRKARE
-567 GFADAATTRNRDD
+567 GFPDSATTRNRDD
-580 FPAPKAE
+580 FPTPKAE
-587 YIDHFKPRKSMIDVR
+587 YIANMKPRPSMIDVR
-602 LQAMKAIAHAFV
+602 LQAMKTIAKAFV
-614 SRGTGVNDT
+614 SRGNGMRDT
-623 EPDLLIPSRDASWP
+623 QPDLLIPSRDASWP
-637 AYTGVNSAVVT
+637 AYASVNSAVVT

-655 AWLRRDSKLYRK
+655 AWLRRDSKLYRQ

-672 MYLAKE
+672 LFLAKE
-678 LLKRWQGLA
+678 LLKRWESLA
-687 QEYQQSDMASFQAW
+687 KEYQNSDMASFEAW
-701 ATVFESPENQVK
+701 AKVFEDPANQLQ

>member
-1 MLSVAVMTHTV
+1 
-12 ILMAMPR
+12 MPR
-19 TKATQATKATNTQT
+19 TNPLQSQSSAPQWQA
-33 SMPAQT
+33 
-39 TPTTNH
+39 
-45 PDWQTVSRIVYPTLD
+45 VSRVVYPVLD

-67 YVIEWTRPH
+67 YAIEWTRPH

-84 HKDFVSLDFDN
+84 HKDFVSLDFAQ
-95 MTKSNFRNLLE
+95 MTKTEFRELLE
-106 DTTHTRPADSNQ
+106 DTAHAQTAGSAHNVFR
-118 GIFTVNGRDSLT
+118 VNGRTSLT
-130 VASGRHVSLC
+130 VLAGRHASLC

-154 THVETVR
+154 TRVDAVQFSARVR
-161 FTARAKGRG
+161 GRG

-186 GTIPVNSTTKFTDIT
+186 GTIDVNAPTRATTVR
-201 ADLAMTGLMDGGFFW
+201 AELAMTGLMDGGFFW
-216 FDAKSDTDSTLTIES
+216 FDAKAGDGDDLTIED
-231 AAWNVPV
+231 AAWSVPV
-238 AARREHDGKLSIAI
+238 EARRGSDGTLSIAI

-261 LNQLKAIASDTNV
+261 LNQLKAIAGDANV
-274 RSRLDTI
+274 RGRLDTI

-291 RDQPDFAAVA
+291 RDEPGFAAVA
-301 ADLGSQ
+301 KDLGSQ
-307 LTYIRQTNMG
+307 LTYLRQRNMG

-323 RGMYETVKSGT
+323 RGMYETVKAGK

-350 SIMRAVQFADYCT
+350 SVMRAVQFADYCT

-435 RVIMED
+435 TQIMRE

-461 QEHGYNTVCLPGVA
+461 EDHGYHTVCLPGVA

-496 RNHWICSLLHCDQ
+496 RNHWICSLLHCTK

-546 GPDYIADTLPTKL
+546 GPEYIADTLATKL
-559 SEVRQARE
+559 GDVRKARE
-567 GFADAATTRNRDD
+567 GFPDSATTRNRDD
-580 FPAPKAE
+580 FPTPKAE
-587 YIDHFKPRKSMIDVR
+587 YIANMKPRPSTIDVR
-602 LQAMKAIAHAFV
+602 LQAMKTIAKAFV
-614 SRGTGVNDT
+614 SRGNGMCDT
-623 EPDLLIPSRDASWP
+623 QPDLLIPSRDASWP
-637 AYTGVNSAVVT
+637 AYAGVNSAVVT

-655 AWLRRDSKLYRK
+655 AWLRRDSKLYRQ

-672 MYLAKE
+672 LFLAKE
-678 LLKRWQGLA
+678 LLKRWESLA
-687 QEYQQSDMASFQAW
+687 KEYQNSDMASFETW
-701 ATVFESPENQVK
+701 AKVFEDPANQLQ

>member
-1 MLSVAVMTHTV
+1 
-12 ILMAMPR
+12 MPR
-19 TKATQATKATNTQT
+19 TNPLQSQSPAPQWQA
-33 SMPAQT
+33 
-39 TPTTNH
+39 
-45 PDWQTVSRIVYPTLD
+45 VSRVVYPVLD

-67 YVIEWTRPH
+67 YAIEWTRPH

-84 HKDFVSLDFDN
+84 HKDFVSLDFAQ
-95 MTKSNFRNLLE
+95 MTKTEFRSLLE
-106 DTTHTRPADSNQ
+106 DTAHAQPADGAHNV
-118 GIFTVNGRDSLT
+118 FRVNGRASLT
-130 VASGRHVSLC
+130 VLAGRHASLC

-154 THVETVR
+154 TRVDAVQFSARVR
-161 FTARAKGRG
+161 GRG

-186 GTIPVNSTTKFTDIT
+186 GTIDVNAPTRATTVR
-201 ADLAMTGLMDGGFFW
+201 AELAMTGLMDGGFFW
-216 FDAKSDTDSTLTIES
+216 FDAKAGDSDDLTIED
-231 AAWNVPV
+231 AAWSVPV
-238 AARREHDGKLSIAI
+238 EARRGSDGTLSIAI

-261 LNQLKAIASDTNV
+261 LNQLKAIAADANV
-274 RSRLDTI
+274 RGRLDTI

-291 RDQPDFAAVA
+291 RDEPGFAAVA
-301 ADLGSQ
+301 KDLGSQ
-307 LTYIRQTNMG
+307 LTYVRQRNMG

-323 RGMYETVKSGT
+323 RGMYETVKAGK

-435 RVIMED
+435 TQIMRE

-461 QEHGYNTVCLPGVA
+461 EDHGYHTVCLPGVA

-496 RNHWICSLLHCDQ
+496 RNHWICSLLHCTK

-546 GPDYIADTLPTKL
+546 GPDYIADTLATKL
-559 SEVRQARE
+559 GDVRKARE
-567 GFADAATTRNRDD
+567 GFPDSATTRNRDD
-580 FPAPKAE
+580 FPTPKAE
-587 YIDHFKPRKSMIDVR
+587 YIANMKPRPSMIDVR
-602 LQAMKAIAHAFV
+602 LQAMKTIAKAFV
-614 SRGTGVNDT
+614 SRGNGMRDT
-623 EPDLLIPSRDASWP
+623 QPDLLIPSRDASWP
-637 AYTGVNSAVVT
+637 AYAGVNSAVVT

-655 AWLRRDSKLYRK
+655 AWLRRDSKLYRQ

-672 MYLAKE
+672 LFLAKE
-678 LLKRWQGLA
+678 LLKRWESLA
-687 QEYQQSDMASFQAW
+687 KEYQNSDMASFEAW
-701 ATVFESPENQVK
+701 AKVFEDPANQLQ

>member
-1 MLSVAVMTHTV
+1 MQSQSPA
-12 ILMAMPR
+12 PQW
-19 TKATQATKATNTQT
+19 QA
-33 SMPAQT
+33 
-39 TPTTNH
+39 
-45 PDWQTVSRIVYPTLD
+45 VSRVVYPVLD

-67 YVIEWTRPH
+67 YAVEWTRPH

-84 HKDFVSLDFDN
+84 HKDFVSLDFAQ
-95 MTKSNFRNLLE
+95 MTKTEFRSLLE
-106 DTTHTRPADSNQ
+106 DTAHAQPADGAHNV
-118 GIFTVNGRDSLT
+118 FRVNGRASLT
-130 VASGRHVSLC
+130 VLAGRHASLC

-154 THVETVR
+154 TRVDAVQFSARVR
-161 FTARAKGRG
+161 GRG

-186 GTIPVNSTTKFTDIT
+186 GTIDVNAPTRATTVR
-201 ADLAMTGLMDGGFFW
+201 AELAMTGLMDGGFFW
-216 FDAKSDTDSTLTIES
+216 FDAKAGDSDDLTIED
-231 AAWNVPV
+231 AAWSVPV
-238 AARREHDGKLSIAI
+238 EARRGSDGTLSIAI

-261 LNQLKAIASDTNV
+261 LNQLKAIAADANV
-274 RSRLDTI
+274 RGRLDTI

-291 RDQPDFAAVA
+291 RDEPGFAAVA
-301 ADLGSQ
+301 KDLGSQ
-307 LTYIRQTNMG
+307 LTYVRQRNMG

-323 RGMYETVKSGT
+323 RGMYETVKAGK

-388 NRASYWTQPAAGLEY
+388 NRASYWTQPTAGLEY

-435 RVIMED
+435 TQIMRE

-461 QEHGYNTVCLPGVA
+461 EDHGYHTVCLPGVA

-496 RNHWICSLLHCDQ
+496 RNHWICSLLHCTK

-546 GPDYIADTLPTKL
+546 GPDYIADTLVTKL
-559 SEVRQARE
+559 GDVRKARE
-567 GFADAATTRNRDD
+567 GFPDSATTRNRDD
-580 FPAPKAE
+580 FPTPKAE
-587 YIDHFKPRKSMIDVR
+587 YIANMKPRPSTIDVR
-602 LQAMKAIAHAFV
+602 LQAMKTIAKAFV
-614 SRGTGVNDT
+614 SRGNGMRDT
-623 EPDLLIPSRDASWP
+623 QPDLLIPSRDASWP
-637 AYTGVNSAVVT
+637 AYAGVNSAVVT

-655 AWLRRDSKLYRK
+655 AWLRRDSKLYRQ

-672 MYLAKE
+672 LFLAKE
-678 LLKRWQGLA
+678 LLKRWESLA
-687 QEYQQSDMASFQAW
+687 KEYQNSDMASFEAW
-701 ATVFESPENQVK
+701 AKVFEDPANQLQ

>member
-1 MLSVAVMTHTV
+1 
-12 ILMAMPR
+12 MPR
-19 TKATQATKATNTQT
+19 TNPLQSQSSAPQWQA
-33 SMPAQT
+33 
-39 TPTTNH
+39 
-45 PDWQTVSRIVYPTLD
+45 VSRVVYPVLD

-67 YVIEWTRPH
+67 YAIEWTRPH

-84 HKDFVSLDFDN
+84 HKDFVSLDFAQ
-95 MTKSNFRNLLE
+95 MTKTEFRSLLE
-106 DTTHTRPADSNQ
+106 DTAHAQPADGAHNV
-118 GIFTVNGRDSLT
+118 FRVNGRASLT
-130 VASGRHVSLC
+130 VLAGRHASLC

-154 THVETVR
+154 TRVDAVQFSARVR
-161 FTARAKGRG
+161 GRG

-186 GTIPVNSTTKFTDIT
+186 GTIDVNAPTRATTVR
-201 ADLAMTGLMDGGFFW
+201 AELAMTGLMDGGFFW
-216 FDAKSDTDSTLTIES
+216 FDAKAGDSDDLTIED
-231 AAWNVPV
+231 AAWSVPV
-238 AARREHDGKLSIAI
+238 EARRGSDGTLSIAI

-261 LNQLKAIASDTNV
+261 LNQLKAIAADANV
-274 RSRLDTI
+274 RGRLDTI
-281 YCTDQGTDLV
+281 YCTDQGTNLV
-291 RDQPDFAAVA
+291 RDEPGFAAVA
-301 ADLGSQ
+301 KDLGHQ
-307 LTYIRQTNMG
+307 LTYVRQRNMG

-323 RGMYETVKSGT
+323 RGMYETVKAGK

-435 RVIMED
+435 TQIMRE

-461 QEHGYNTVCLPGVA
+461 EDHGYHTVCLPGVA

-496 RNHWICSLLHCDQ
+496 RNHWICSLLHCTK

-546 GPDYIADTLPTKL
+546 GPDYIADTLATKL
-559 SEVRQARE
+559 GDVRKARE
-567 GFADAATTRNRDD
+567 GFPDSATTRNRDD
-580 FPAPKAE
+580 FPTPKAE
-587 YIDHFKPRKSMIDVR
+587 YIANMKPRPSTIDVR
-602 LQAMKAIAHAFV
+602 LQAMKTIAKAFV
-614 SRGTGVNDT
+614 SRGNGMRDT
-623 EPDLLIPSRDASWP
+623 QPDLLIPSRDASWP
-637 AYTGVNSAVVT
+637 AYAGVNSAVVT

-655 AWLRRDSKLYRK
+655 AWLRRDSKLYRQ

-672 MYLAKE
+672 LFLAKE
-678 LLKRWQGLA
+678 LLKRWESLA
-687 QEYQQSDMASFQAW
+687 KEYQNSDMASFEAW
-701 ATVFESPENQVK
+701 AKVFEDPANQLQ

>member
-1 MLSVAVMTHTV
+1 
-12 ILMAMPR
+12 MPR
-19 TKATQATKATNTQT
+19 TNPLQSQSPAPQWQA
-33 SMPAQT
+33 
-39 TPTTNH
+39 
-45 PDWQTVSRIVYPTLD
+45 VSRVVYPVLD

-67 YVIEWTRPH
+67 YAVEWTRPH

-84 HKDFVSLDFDN
+84 HKDFVSLDFAQ
-95 MTKSNFRNLLE
+95 MTKTEFRSLLE
-106 DTTHTRPADSNQ
+106 DTAHAQPADGAHNV
-118 GIFTVNGRDSLT
+118 FRVNGRASLT
-130 VASGRHVSLC
+130 VLAGRHASLC

-154 THVETVR
+154 TRVDAVQFSARVR
-161 FTARAKGRG
+161 GRG

-186 GTIPVNSTTKFTDIT
+186 GTIDVNAPTRATTVRAELD
-201 ADLAMTGLMDGGFFW
+201 MTGLMDGGFFW
-216 FDAKSDTDSTLTIES
+216 FDAKAGDGDDLTIED
-231 AAWNVPV
+231 AAWSVPV
-238 AARREHDGKLSIAI
+238 EARRGGDGTLSIAI

-261 LNQLKAIASDTNV
+261 LNQLKAIAADTNV
-274 RSRLDTI
+274 RGRLDTI

-291 RDQPDFAAVA
+291 RDEPGFATVA
-301 ADLGSQ
+301 KDLGSQ
-307 LTYIRQTNMG
+307 LTYVRQRNMG

-323 RGMYETVKSGT
+323 RGMYETVKAGK

-435 RVIMED
+435 TQIMRE

-461 QEHGYNTVCLPGVA
+461 EDHGYHTVCLPGVA

-496 RNHWICSLLHCDQ
+496 RNHWICSLLHCTK

-546 GPDYIADTLPTKL
+546 GPDYIADTLATKL
-559 SEVRQARE
+559 GDVRKARE
-567 GFADAATTRNRDD
+567 GFPDSATTRNRDD
-580 FPAPKAE
+580 FPTPKAE
-587 YIDHFKPRKSMIDVR
+587 YIANMKPRPSMIDVR
-602 LQAMKAIAHAFV
+602 LQAMKTIAKAFV
-614 SRGTGVNDT
+614 SRGNGMRDT
-623 EPDLLIPSRDASWP
+623 QPDLLIPSRDASWP
-637 AYTGVNSAVVT
+637 AYASVNSAVVT

-655 AWLRRDSKLYRK
+655 AWLRRDSKLYRQ

-672 MYLAKE
+672 LFLAKE
-678 LLKRWQGLA
+678 LLKRWESLA
-687 QEYQQSDMASFQAW
+687 KEYQNSDMASFEAW
-701 ATVFESPENQVK
+701 AKVFEDPANQLQ

>member
-1 MLSVAVMTHTV
+1 
-12 ILMAMPR
+12 MPR
-19 TKATQATKATNTQT
+19 TNPLQSQSPAPQWQA
-33 SMPAQT
+33 
-39 TPTTNH
+39 
-45 PDWQTVSRIVYPTLD
+45 VSRVVYPVLD

-67 YVIEWTRPH
+67 YAVEWTRPH

-84 HKDFVSLDFDN
+84 HKDFVSLDFAQ
-95 MTKSNFRNLLE
+95 MTKTEFRSLLE
-106 DTTHTRPADSNQ
+106 DTAHAQPADGAHNV
-118 GIFTVNGRDSLT
+118 FRVNGRASLT
-130 VASGRHVSLC
+130 VLAGRHASLC

-154 THVETVR
+154 TRVDAVQFSARVR
-161 FTARAKGRG
+161 GRG

-186 GTIPVNSTTKFTDIT
+186 GTIDVNAPTRATTVR
-201 ADLAMTGLMDGGFFW
+201 AELAMTGLMDGGFFW
-216 FDAKSDTDSTLTIES
+216 FDAKAGDGDDLTIED
-231 AAWNVPV
+231 AAWSVPV
-238 AARREHDGKLSIAI
+238 EARRGGDGTLSIAI

-261 LNQLKAIASDTNV
+261 LNQLKAIAGDANV
-274 RSRLDTI
+274 RGRLDTI

-291 RDQPDFAAVA
+291 RDEPGFAAVEK
-301 ADLGSQ
+301 DLGSQ
-307 LTYIRQTNMG
+307 LTYMRQRNMG

-323 RGMYETVKSGT
+323 RGMYETVKAGK

-350 SIMRAVQFADYCT
+350 SIMRAVQFADCCT

-435 RVIMED
+435 TQIMRE

-461 QEHGYNTVCLPGVA
+461 EDHGYHTVCLPGVA

-496 RNHWICSLLHCDQ
+496 RNHWICSLLHCTK

-546 GPDYIADTLPTKL
+546 GPDYIADTLATKL
-559 SEVRQARE
+559 GDVRKARE
-567 GFADAATTRNRDD
+567 GFPDSETTRNRDD
-580 FPAPKAE
+580 FPTPKAE
-587 YIDHFKPRKSMIDVR
+587 YIANMKPRPSMIDVR
-602 LQAMKAIAHAFV
+602 LQAMKTIAKAFV
-614 SRGTGVNDT
+614 SRGNGMRDT
-623 EPDLLIPSRDASWP
+623 QPDLLIPSRDASWP
-637 AYTGVNSAVVT
+637 AYAGVNSAVVT

-655 AWLRRDSKLYRK
+655 AWLRRDSKLYRQ

-672 MYLAKE
+672 LFLAKE
-678 LLKRWQGLA
+678 LLKRWESLA
-687 QEYQQSDMASFQAW
+687 KEYQNSDMASFEAW
-701 ATVFESPENQVK
+701 AKVFEDPANQLQ

>member
-1 MLSVAVMTHTV
+1 
-12 ILMAMPR
+12 MPR
-19 TKATQATKATNTQT
+19 TNPLQSQSPAPQWQA
-33 SMPAQT
+33 
-39 TPTTNH
+39 
-45 PDWQTVSRIVYPTLD
+45 VSRVVYPVLD

-67 YVIEWTRPH
+67 YAVEWTRPH

-84 HKDFVSLDFDN
+84 HKDFVSLDFAQ
-95 MTKSNFRNLLE
+95 MTKTEFRSLLE
-106 DTTHTRPADSNQ
+106 DTAHAQPADGAHNV
-118 GIFTVNGRDSLT
+118 FRVNGRASLT
-130 VASGRHVSLC
+130 VLAGRHASLC

-154 THVETVR
+154 TRVDAVQFSARVR
-161 FTARAKGRG
+161 GRG

-186 GTIPVNSTTKFTDIT
+186 GTIDVNAPTRATTVR
-201 ADLAMTGLMDGGFFW
+201 AELAMTGLMDGGFFW
-216 FDAKSDTDSTLTIES
+216 FDAKAGDGDDLTIED
-231 AAWNVPV
+231 AAWSVPV
-238 AARREHDGKLSIAI
+238 EARRGSDGTLSIAI

-261 LNQLKAIASDTNV
+261 LNQLKAIAADANV
-274 RSRLDTI
+274 RGRLDTI

-291 RDQPDFAAVA
+291 RDEPDFTAVA
-301 ADLGSQ
+301 KDLGSQ
-307 LTYIRQTNMG
+307 LTYVRRRNMG

-323 RGMYETVKSGT
+323 RGMYETVKAGK

-363 RPTIVGGGMFHLDN
+363 RPMIVGGGMFHLDN

-435 RVIMED
+435 TQIMRE

-461 QEHGYNTVCLPGVA
+461 EDHGYHTVCLPGVA

-496 RNHWICSLLHCDQ
+496 RNHWICSLLHCTK

-546 GPDYIADTLPTKL
+546 GPDYIADTLVTKL
-559 SEVRQARE
+559 GDVRKARE
-567 GFADAATTRNRDD
+567 GFPDSATTRNRDD
-580 FPAPKAE
+580 FPTPKAE
-587 YIDHFKPRKSMIDVR
+587 YIANMKPRPSTIDVR
-602 LQAMKAIAHAFV
+602 LQAMKTIAKAFV
-614 SRGTGVNDT
+614 SRGNGMRDT
-623 EPDLLIPSRDASWP
+623 QPDLLIPSRDASWP
-637 AYTGVNSAVVT
+637 AYAGVNSAVVT

-655 AWLRRDSKLYRK
+655 AWLRRDSKLYRQ

-672 MYLAKE
+672 LFLAKE
-678 LLKRWQGLA
+678 LLKRWESLA
-687 QEYQQSDMASFQAW
+687 KEYQNSDMASFEAW
-701 ATVFESPENQVK
+701 AKVFEDPANQLQ

>member
-1 MLSVAVMTHTV
+1 
-12 ILMAMPR
+12 MPR
-19 TKATQATKATNTQT
+19 TNPLQSQSPAPQWQA
-33 SMPAQT
+33 
-39 TPTTNH
+39 
-45 PDWQTVSRIVYPTLD
+45 VSRVVYPVLD

-67 YVIEWTRPH
+67 YAVEWTRPH

-84 HKDFVSLDFDN
+84 HKDFVSLDFAQ
-95 MTKSNFRNLLE
+95 MTKTEFRSLLE
-106 DTTHTRPADSNQ
+106 DTAHAQPADGAHNV
-118 GIFTVNGRDSLT
+118 FRVNGRASLT
-130 VASGRHVSLC
+130 VLAGRHASLC

-154 THVETVR
+154 TRVDAVQFSARVR
-161 FTARAKGRG
+161 GRG

-186 GTIPVNSTTKFTDIT
+186 GTIDVNAPTRATTVR
-201 ADLAMTGLMDGGFFW
+201 AELAMTGLMDGGFFW
-216 FDAKSDTDSTLTIES
+216 FDAKAGDGDDLTIED
-231 AAWNVPV
+231 AAWSVPV
-238 AARREHDGKLSIAI
+238 EARRGSDGTLSIAI

-261 LNQLKAIASDTNV
+261 LNQLKAIAADANV
-274 RSRLDTI
+274 RGRLDTI

-291 RDQPDFAAVA
+291 RDEPGFAAVA
-301 ADLGSQ
+301 KDLGSQ
-307 LTYIRQTNMG
+307 LTYVRQRNMG

-323 RGMYETVKSGT
+323 RGMYETVKAGK

-435 RVIMED
+435 TQIMRE
-441 IGLAQP
+441 IGLSQP

-461 QEHGYNTVCLPGVA
+461 EDHGYHTVCLPGVA

-496 RNHWICSLLHCDQ
+496 RNHWICSLLHCTK

-546 GPDYIADTLPTKL
+546 GPDYIADTLVTKL
-559 SEVRQARE
+559 GDVRKARE
-567 GFADAATTRNRDD
+567 GFPDSATTRNRDD
-580 FPAPKAE
+580 FPTPKAE
-587 YIDHFKPRKSMIDVR
+587 YIANMKPRPSTIDVR
-602 LQAMKAIAHAFV
+602 LQAMKTIAKAFV
-614 SRGTGVNDT
+614 SRGNGMRDT
-623 EPDLLIPSRDASWP
+623 QPDLLIPSRDASWP
-637 AYTGVNSAVVT
+637 AYAGVNSAVVT

-655 AWLRRDSKLYRK
+655 AWLRRDSKLYRQ

-672 MYLAKE
+672 LFLAKE
-678 LLKRWQGLA
+678 LLKRWESLA
-687 QEYQQSDMASFQAW
+687 KEYQNSDMASFEAW
-701 ATVFESPENQVK
+701 AKVFEDPANQLQ

>member
-1 MLSVAVMTHTV
+1 MQSQSPA
-12 ILMAMPR
+12 PQW
-19 TKATQATKATNTQT
+19 QA
-33 SMPAQT
+33 
-39 TPTTNH
+39 
-45 PDWQTVSRIVYPTLD
+45 VSRVVYPVLD

-67 YVIEWTRPH
+67 YAVEWTRPH

-84 HKDFVSLDFDN
+84 HKDFVSLDFAQ
-95 MTKSNFRNLLE
+95 MTKTEFRSLLE
-106 DTTHTRPADSNQ
+106 DTAHAQPADGAHNV
-118 GIFTVNGRDSLT
+118 FRVNGRASLT
-130 VASGRHVSLC
+130 VLAGRHASLC

-154 THVETVR
+154 TRVDAVQFSARVR
-161 FTARAKGRG
+161 GRG

-186 GTIPVNSTTKFTDIT
+186 GTIDVNAPTRATTVR
-201 ADLAMTGLMDGGFFW
+201 AELAMTGLMDGGFFW
-216 FDAKSDTDSTLTIES
+216 FDAKAGDSDDLTIED
-231 AAWNVPV
+231 AAWSVPV
-238 AARREHDGKLSIAI
+238 EARRGSDGTLSIAI

-261 LNQLKAIASDTNV
+261 LNQLKAIAADANV
-274 RSRLDTI
+274 RGRLDTI

-291 RDQPDFAAVA
+291 RDEPGFAAVA
-301 ADLGSQ
+301 KDLGSQ
-307 LTYIRQTNMG
+307 LTYVRQRNMG

-323 RGMYETVKSGT
+323 RGMYETVKAGK

-435 RVIMED
+435 TQIMRE

-461 QEHGYNTVCLPGVA
+461 EDHGYHTVCLPGVA

-496 RNHWICSLLHCDQ
+496 RNHWICSLLHCTK

-546 GPDYIADTLPTKL
+546 GPDYIADTLVTKL
-559 SEVRQARE
+559 GDVRKARE
-567 GFADAATTRNRDD
+567 GFPDSATTRNRDD
-580 FPAPKAE
+580 FPTPKAE
-587 YIDHFKPRKSMIDVR
+587 YIANMKPRPSTIDVR
-602 LQAMKAIAHAFV
+602 LQAMKTIAKAFV
-614 SRGTGVNDT
+614 SRGNGMRDT
-623 EPDLLIPSRDASWP
+623 QPDLLIPSRDASWP
-637 AYTGVNSAVVT
+637 AYAGVNSAVVT

-655 AWLRRDSKLYRK
+655 AWLRRDSKLYRQ

-672 MYLAKE
+672 LFLAKE
-678 LLKRWQGLA
+678 LLKRWESLA
-687 QEYQQSDMASFQAW
+687 KEYQNSDMASFEAW
-701 ATVFESPENQVK
+701 AKVFEDPANQLR